1 MLPAVD
7 QACAS
12 PSSQQC
18 PRPTVPVPAQIPA
31 RQVTCCHPQGKTE
44 SITVVKLLSCFDDLV
59 AAGTASGRVAVFQL
73 VSSLPGRNK
82 QLRRFDVTGVHR
94 NSITALAWSPNGMKL
109 FSGDDRGKIVY
120 SVLDLDQGLCSSLL
134 VLEEPASIVQLDY
147 SQKVLL
153 VSTLQRSLLFYT
165 EEKSV
170 RQIGTQARK
179 STGKFG
185 ACFIPGLCKQS
196 DLTLYAS
203 RPGLRL
209 WKADVHGTVQA
220 TFILK
225 DVFAGG
231 VTPFEL
237 YPRLEPEDRG
247 GCGSTE
253 KHLGLVSCFFREG
266 WVLSWNEYS
275 IYLLDTVSQVT
286 IAGLEGSGD
295 IVSVSCTENEIFFL
309 KGDRNII
316 RISSR
321 PEGLASVV
329 RNGLEVVR
337 CPEHIPGE
345 CPEKPPGAG
354 AAETRLRGSSV
365 ASSAASEPR
374 SRSSSLTSTDSSSS
388 LLLPAPPGGPDPSKG
403 SQPTLQRFRAISSED
418 FEQELVVK
426 PIRVRRKKKKKTEG
440 GGSHAC
446 ASSLEPTP
454 CSQLPGGSP
463 QSLSTE
469 RLSVTSSVLGSS
481 VDQLS
486 TESPD
491 GESSLGG
498 GEVNGVLLENNDPD
512 TFSILEA
519 PESVP
524 DTDVL
529 GEEVDAASE
538 VPQCHLVQEPEPEPL
553 PGTLTLP
560 LLPRDGVEGG
570 DDRGLGELPGPVNAD
585 PGDGQVPYLGHDS
598 AAKASKEEDT
608 EAEGPRSPSPEPL
621 LLDSLTAPPSLLG
634 TSRAAQWPPRLGAAD
649 GAEQASKDQDSLG
662 CLRADP
668 WAAVTDHDT
677 GQKEMPTSEGGKE
690 SWGRQA
696 APLMTASAAGMREP
710 WLQPPSQDPALT
722 SSDEE
727 DIYAHGL
734 PSSSS
739 ETSVTELRAGRSL
752 QDLSQPGTD
761 DPTLLKS
768 DQFAESWMG
777 YSGPGYG
784 ILSLVV
790 SEKYVWCLDYK
801 GGLFCSALPGAG
813 LRWQKFED
821 AVQQVAVSPS
831 GALLWK
837 IEQKSNR
844 AFACGKVTIK
854 GKRHWYEALPQAV
867 FVALSDDTAWIIRTN
882 GDLYL
887 QTGLSVDRPCARAV
901 RVDCPYPLSQIAARN
916 CVVWALTEQRALLYR
931 EGVSSFCPEGEQW
944 KCDIISEKQALEPVC
959 ITLGDQHTLWA
970 LDIRGKLWFRTGV
983 VPKKPQGDDDHW
995 WQVSITDYVVFDQC
1009 SLFQTIIHAT
1019 HSVATVAQA
1028 PVEKV
1033 ADKLRMAFWSQQL
1046 QCQPSLLG
1054 VNSSGVWISSG
1065 KNEFHVAKGSLI
1077 GTYWNNVV
1085 PRGTASATKWAF
1097 VLASASPTKEG
1108 SSLWLC
1114 QSSKDLCS
1122 ISAQCV
1128 QCRPST
1134 VQLPPDAEM
1143 CAYAACQDAL
1153 WALDSLGQVF
1163 IRTLSKSCPTGMHWT
1178 KLDLSQLGAVKLTSL
1193 ACGNQHIWACDSR
1206 GGVYFR
1212 VGTQPLNPSL
1222 MLPAWITIEP
1232 PVQEG
1237 ASRPQRRPEDPGQAS
1252 TQPQLEQSRQSH
1264 VQGGDARD
1272 LLELPWREPPRPG
1285 ESRAQGDAS
1294 QNADRPGAAPRPS
1307 PSRNPP
1313 KPYCT
1318 AGLPEAESGTHKS
1331 PAAPVWTS
1339 GISKHSSGTCVN
1351 YETCSTNQPAGV
1363 TLVSIFASPDDQMLW
1378 ALDSRWN
1385 VHVRTGVTEEMPV
1398 GTSWEHVPGLQACQ
1412 LALSTR
1418 TVWARCPNGDLAR
1431 RYGITDKNPA
1441 GDYWK
1446 KIPGNAL
1453 CFTVTSSD
1461 ELWAVGPPGYLLQR
1475 LTRTF
1480 SHTHGTLRSGQ
1491 AAAPHPEDL
1500 EDEWEVI

>member
-1 MLPAVD
+1 MAM
-7 QACAS
+7 AS
-12 PSSQQC
+12 TPDPVTFREFC
-18 PRPTVPVPAQIPA
+18 PLYHLLNAIPA
-31 RQVTCCHPQGKTE
+31 KVQKGFRSLVVYLTALDTNGDYIAVGSSIGMLYLYCRHLGHMRKYNFEGKTE

-109 FSGDDRGKIVY
+109 FSGDDRGKIVC
-120 SVLDLDQGLCSSLL
+120 SFLDLDQGLCSSLL

-209 WKADVHGTVQA
+209 WKADAHGTVQA

-231 VTPFEL
+231 VPPFEL
-237 YPRLEPEDRG
+237 YPRLEPADGG

-275 IYLLDTVSQVT
+275 IYLLDTVSQAT

-321 PEGLASVV
+321 PEGLGPIARDS
-329 RNGLEVVR
+329 LELAR
-337 CPEHIPGE
+337 GPEHIPGE
-345 CPEKPPGAG
+345 CPEKPLGASTT
-354 AAETRLRGSSV
+354 ETRLRGSSV

-374 SRSSSLTSTDSSSS
+374 SRSSSLTSTDSSSN
-388 LLLPAPPGGPDPSKG
+388 LLPPAPPSTVELSQA
-403 SQPTLQRFRAISSED
+403 SQPTSQRFRAISVED
-418 FEQELVVK
+418 FEQELIVK
-426 PIRVRRKKKKKTEG
+426 PIRVRRKKKKRTEAG
-440 GGSHAC
+440 EVVTHVPAPWSQHPAP
-446 ASSLEPTP
+446 SSPAAA
-454 CSQLPGGSP
+454 PGPAPEG
-463 QSLSTE
+463 E
-469 RLSVTSSVLGSS
+469 
-481 VDQLS
+481 DAEA
-486 TESPD
+486 ESP
-491 GESSLGG
+491 ES
-498 GEVNGVLLENNDPD
+498 P
-512 TFSILEA
+512 F
-519 PESVP
+519 
-524 DTDVL
+524 
-529 GEEVDAASE
+529 
-538 VPQCHLVQEPEPEPL
+538 
-553 PGTLTLP
+553 
-560 LLPRDGVEGG
+560 
-570 DDRGLGELPGPVNAD
+570 
-585 PGDGQVPYLGHDS
+585 
-598 AAKASKEEDT
+598 
-608 EAEGPRSPSPEPL
+608 PEPL
-621 LLDSLTAPPSLLG
+621 LLDSLEGPPSL
-634 TSRAAQWPPRLGAAD
+634 SRASRAVWWPPKVM
-649 GAEQASKDQDSLG
+649 AEPASKEQDGSGHLTVD
-662 CLRADP
+662 L

-677 GQKEMPTSEGGKE
+677 GQKEMPPSEGDRE
-690 SWGRQA
+690 SEGRQVA
-696 APLMTASAAGMREP
+696 LLMTASVAGTQRPRLE
-710 WLQPPSQDPALT
+710 PPSQDPGLT

-739 ETSVTELRAGRSL
+739 ETSVTELRAGHSL

-761 DPTLLKS
+761 DPALLKS

-790 SEKYVWCLDYK
+790 SEKYIWCLDYK

-901 RVDCPYPLSQIAARN
+901 KVDCPYPLSQIAARN

-944 KCDIISEKQALEPVC
+944 KCDITSEKQALEPIC

-1019 HSVATVAQA
+1019 HSVATAAQV

-1085 PRGTASATKWAF
+1085 PRGTASSTKWAF
-1097 VLASASPTKEG
+1097 VLASAAPTKEG

-1122 ISAQCV
+1122 ISAQSV
-1128 QCRPST
+1128 HCRPST

-1222 MLPAWITIEP
+1222 MLPAWIAIEP
-1232 PVQEG
+1232 PVQ
-1237 ASRPQRRPEDPGQAS
+1237 P
-1252 TQPQLEQSRQSH
+1252 T
-1264 VQGGDARD
+1264 
-1272 LLELPWREPPRPG
+1272 
-1285 ESRAQGDAS
+1285 
-1294 QNADRPGAAPRPS
+1294 
-1307 PSRNPP
+1307 
-1313 KPYCT
+1313 
-1318 AGLPEAESGTHKS
+1318 
-1331 PAAPVWTS
+1331 
-1339 GISKHSSGTCVN
+1339 
-1351 YETCSTNQPAGV
+1351 GV
-1363 TLVSIFASPDDQMLW
+1363 TLVSVYASPNDQMLW

-1385 VHVRTGVTEEMPV
+1385 VHVRTGITEEMPV

-1446 KIPGNAL
+1446 KIPGNVL

-1480 SHTHGTLRSGQ
+1480 SHTHGTPRSGPL
-1491 AAAPHPEDL
+1491 AATHPEDL

>member
-1 MLPAVD
+1 MASVSEPVTFREFCPLYYLLNAIPTKVQKGFRSVVVYLTALDTNGDYIAVGSSIGMLYLYCRHFN
-7 QACAS
+7 QMKKYNFE
-12 PSSQQC
+12 
-18 PRPTVPVPAQIPA
+18 
-31 RQVTCCHPQGKTE
+31 GKTE
-44 SITVVKLLSCFDDLV
+44 PITVVKLLACFDDLV

-82 QLRRFDVTGVHR
+82 QLRRFDVTGIHK

-109 FSGDDRGKIVY
+109 FSGDDKGKIVY
-120 SVLDLDQGLCSSLL
+120 SSLDLDQGVCNSHL
-134 VLEEPASIVQLDY
+134 VLEEPSSIVQLDY

-170 RQIGTQARK
+170 KQIGTQPRK

-209 WKADVHGTVQA
+209 WKADIHGTVQA

-231 VTPFEL
+231 VKPFEL
-237 YPRLEPEDRG
+237 YPRLESSNRG
-247 GCGSTE
+247 SCSLPE
-253 KHLGLVSCFFREG
+253 KHLGLVSCFFQEG

-275 IYLLDTVSQVT
+275 IYLLDTVNQAT

-321 PEGLASVV
+321 PEGLASIA
-329 RNGLEVVR
+329 RDSLETSGCAEQASGQR
-337 CPEHIPGE
+337 A
-345 CPEKPPGAG
+345 EKPSVATVS
-354 AAETRLRGSSV
+354 ETRLRGSSV
-365 ASSAASEPR
+365 ASSVASEPR
-374 SRSSSLTSTDSSSS
+374 SRSSSLNSTDSGSG
-388 LLLPAPPGGPDPSKG
+388 LQAAPEPGRGGQPAS
-403 SQPTLQRFRAISSED
+403 QRFSVISSEE

-426 PIRVRRKKKKKTEG
+426 PLKVRKKRKKKSEG
-440 GGSHAC
+440 GSRSAC
-446 ASSLEPTP
+446 HSSLESTP
-454 CSQLPGGSP
+454 CCEFPGDSP
-463 QSLSTE
+463 QSLSTDL
-469 RLSVTSSVLGSS
+469 LSMTSSLGSI
-481 VDQLS
+481 VDRSS

-491 GESSLGG
+491 RESNLS
-498 GEVNGVLLENNDPD
+498 GEVNGVLQENNDPEAFSVLEVPEPAPD
-512 TFSILEA
+512 VLNEGRDSRPESPRWNHAGETEPHRGVWTSLLELREAVEGSDVTDLREEPCPADEGLNSRQSPWREQAREAGDMEPDDPQSTFSEA
-519 PESVP
+519 PFLDSPPVP
-524 DTDVL
+524 SSLSWAPQAEQRLPGTRVGEGSAEGPGKGQGFLTHVEAPGHLGSSPWHAVTDSDTGL
-529 GEEVDAASE
+529 KEMAASE
-538 VPQCHLVQEPEPEPL
+538 CDL
-553 PGTLTLP
+553 GSA
-560 LLPRDGVEGG
+560 GG
-570 DDRGLGELPGPVNAD
+570 RRTPPV
-585 PGDGQVPYLGHDS
+585 S
-598 AAKASKEEDT
+598 ALAT
-608 EAEGPRSPSPEPL
+608 R
-621 LLDSLTAPPSLLG
+621 T
-634 TSRAAQWPPRLGAAD
+634 
-649 GAEQASKDQDSLG
+649 
-662 CLRADP
+662 
-668 WAAVTDHDT
+668 
-677 GQKEMPTSEGGKE
+677 
-690 SWGRQA
+690 
-696 APLMTASAAGMREP
+696 REP
-710 WLQPPSQDPALT
+710 PVEQPSRDQVLT

-727 DIYAHGL
+727 DIYAQGL

-739 ETSVTELRAGRSL
+739 ETSVTELGGSRSL
-752 QDLSQPGTD
+752 QDLSQPGTED
-761 DPTLLKS
+761 TGLLKS

-784 ILSLVV
+784 ILSLAV
-790 SEKYVWCLDYK
+790 SEKYIWCLDYK

-901 RVDCPYPLSQIAARN
+901 KVDCPYPLSQITARN
-916 CVVWALTEQRALLYR
+916 SVVWALTEQRALLYR

-944 KCDIISEKQALEPVC
+944 KCDIVSERQALEPVC
-959 ITLGDQHTLWA
+959 ITLGDQQTLWA
-970 LDIRGKLWFRTGV
+970 LDIRGNLWFRTGIIS
-983 VPKKPQGDDDHW
+983 KKPQGDDDHW

-1019 HSVATVAQA
+1019 HSVATAAQV

-1054 VNSSGVWISSG
+1054 VNNSGVWISSG
-1065 KNEFHVAKGSLI
+1065 KNEFHVAKGNLI

-1097 VLASASPTKEG
+1097 VLASTAPTKEG

-1122 ISAQCV
+1122 VSAQNA
-1128 QCRPST
+1128 QSRPST

-1143 CAYAACQDAL
+1143 RAYAACQDAL

-1178 KLDLSQLGAVKLTSL
+1178 RLDLSQLGIFLIDQQLT
-1193 ACGNQHIWACDSR
+1193 CGSSDSR
-1206 GGVYFR
+1206 DLSKGG
-1212 VGTQPLNPSL
+1212 GCSP
-1222 MLPAWITIEP
+1222 
-1232 PVQEG
+1232 
-1237 ASRPQRRPEDPGQAS
+1237 RRS
-1252 TQPQLEQSRQSH
+1252 T
-1264 VQGGDARD
+1264 
-1272 LLELPWREPPRPG
+1272 
-1285 ESRAQGDAS
+1285 
-1294 QNADRPGAAPRPS
+1294 
-1307 PSRNPP
+1307 
-1313 KPYCT
+1313 
-1318 AGLPEAESGTHKS
+1318 
-1331 PAAPVWTS
+1331 
-1339 GISKHSSGTCVN
+1339 
-1351 YETCSTNQPAGV
+1351 
-1363 TLVSIFASPDDQMLW
+1363 
-1378 ALDSRWN
+1378 
-1385 VHVRTGVTEEMPV
+1385 
-1398 GTSWEHVPGLQACQ
+1398 
-1412 LALSTR
+1412 
-1418 TVWARCPNGDLAR
+1418 
-1431 RYGITDKNPA
+1431 
-1441 GDYWK
+1441 
-1446 KIPGNAL
+1446 
-1453 CFTVTSSD
+1453 
-1461 ELWAVGPPGYLLQR
+1461 
-1475 LTRTF
+1475 
-1480 SHTHGTLRSGQ
+1480 
-1491 AAAPHPEDL
+1491 
-1500 EDEWEVI
+1500 

>member
-1 MLPAVD
+1 MASISEPVTFREFCPLYYLLNAIPTKIQKGFRSIVVYLTALDTNGDYIAVGSSIGMLYLYCRHFNQMKKYNFEIRNSKIPTLGHIAGCLTIVLISYERRQSFHKSLDLEDNRNQIQDLFGISNLRSKSLTLYHDLAPDAFIAHENTLKAVKKY
-7 QACAS
+7 QMKG
-12 PSSQQC
+12 
-18 PRPTVPVPAQIPA
+18 R
-31 RQVTCCHPQGKTE
+31 TE
-44 SITVVKLLSCFDDLV
+44 AITEVKLLSCFDDLV

-73 VSSLPGRNK
+73 VSPLPGRNK
-82 QLRRFDVTGVHR
+82 QLRRFDVTGIHK

-109 FSGDDRGKIVY
+109 FSGDDKGKIVY
-120 SVLDLDQGLCSSLL
+120 SSLDLDQGVCNSHL
-134 VLEEPASIVQLDY
+134 VLEEPSSIVQLDY

-165 EEKSV
+165 EENSV
-170 RQIGTQARK
+170 KQIGTQPRK

-231 VTPFEL
+231 VKPFEL
-237 YPRLEPEDRG
+237 YPRLESSDRG
-247 GCGSTE
+247 SCSLPE
-253 KHLGLVSCFFREG
+253 KHLGLVSCFFQEG

-275 IYLLDTVSQVT
+275 IYLLDTINQAT

-321 PEGLASVV
+321 PEGLGSIV
-329 RNGLEVVR
+329 RHTLEMSGCTEQVR
-337 CPEHIPGE
+337 VQYV
-345 CPEKPPGAG
+345 EKPLGATVS
-354 AAETRLRGSSV
+354 ETRLRGSSV
-365 ASSAASEPR
+365 ASSMASEPR
-374 SRSSSLTSTDSSSS
+374 SRSSSLNSTDSGSG
-388 LLLPAPPGGPDPSKG
+388 LQAAPELSKG
-403 SQPTLQRFRAISSED
+403 SQPTSQRFSVISSED
-418 FEQELVVK
+418 FDQELIVK
-426 PIRVRRKKKKKTEG
+426 PLKVKKKRRKKKTEG
-440 GGSHAC
+440 GSRSTCH
-446 ASSLEPTP
+446 SSLESTP
-454 CSQLPGGSP
+454 CCEFPGDSP
-463 QSLSTE
+463 QSLNTDL
-469 RLSVTSSVLGSS
+469 LSMTSSLGSIM
-481 VDQLS
+481 DRLS

-491 GESSLGG
+491 HESNLI
-498 GEVNGVLLENNDPD
+498 GEVNGVLQGNNDPEAFSVLEVPEPVPD
-512 TFSILEA
+512 LLNKENDSRTEIPQCNQASKTKLHNGVLSSPLQAREDVEGSDVIELEEEPCPVDDGLNSRQSPCQEQASSAEAQEVGGMEPDDPQSTFSEA
-519 PESVP
+519 PF
-524 DTDVL
+524 
-529 GEEVDAASE
+529 
-538 VPQCHLVQEPEPEPL
+538 
-553 PGTLTLP
+553 
-560 LLPRDGVEGG
+560 
-570 DDRGLGELPGPVNAD
+570 
-585 PGDGQVPYLGHDS
+585 
-598 AAKASKEEDT
+598 
-608 EAEGPRSPSPEPL
+608 
-621 LLDSLTAPPSLLG
+621 LDSLPVPSSLSWAPSAEQWLLG
-634 TSRAAQWPPRLGAAD
+634 T
-649 GAEQASKDQDSLG
+649 
-662 CLRADP
+662 RADEGSP
-668 WAAVTDHDT
+668 EELSEEQGFLTHTDAPDHLGSNLWHAVTDDDT
-677 GQKEMPTSEGGKE
+677 GQKAMATSECDLGDVGGRPTPPV
-690 SWGRQA
+690 STLA
-696 APLMTASAAGMREP
+696 ASTHEHPLE
-710 WLQPPSQDPALT
+710 QPSRDQVLT
-722 SSDEE
+722 SSDDE

-734 PSSSS
+734 PSSCS
-739 ETSVTELRAGRSL
+739 ETSVTELGGSRSL

-761 DPTLLKS
+761 DTGLLKS

-790 SEKYVWCLDYK
+790 SEKYIWCLDYK

-854 GKRHWYEALPQAV
+854 GRRHWYEALPQAV

-901 RVDCPYPLSQIAARN
+901 KVDCPYPLSQVTARN
-916 CVVWALTEQRALLYR
+916 SVVWALTEQRALLYR

-944 KCDIISEKQALEPVC
+944 KCDIVSERQALEPVC
-959 ITLGDQHTLWA
+959 ITLGDQQTLWA
-970 LDIRGKLWFRTGV
+970 LDIRGNLWFRTGIV
-983 VPKKPQGDDDHW
+983 SKKPQGDDDHW

-1019 HSVATVAQA
+1019 HSVATAAQV

-1054 VNSSGVWISSG
+1054 VNNSGVWISSG
-1065 KNEFHVAKGSLI
+1065 KNEFHVAKGSLV

-1097 VLASASPTKEG
+1097 VLASTAPTKEG

-1114 QSSKDLCS
+1114 QSSKDLYS
-1122 ISAQCV
+1122 VSAQNA
-1128 QCRPST
+1128 QSRPST

-1143 CAYAACQDAL
+1143 RAYAACQDAL

-1178 KLDLSQLGAVKLTSL
+1178 RLDLSQLGAIKLMSL

-1222 MLPAWITIEP
+1222 MLPAWIMIEP
-1232 PVQEG
+1232 PVQ
-1237 ASRPQRRPEDPGQAS
+1237 
-1252 TQPQLEQSRQSH
+1252 
-1264 VQGGDARD
+1264 
-1272 LLELPWREPPRPG
+1272 
-1285 ESRAQGDAS
+1285 
-1294 QNADRPGAAPRPS
+1294 
-1307 PSRNPP
+1307 
-1313 KPYCT
+1313 
-1318 AGLPEAESGTHKS
+1318 
-1331 PAAPVWTS
+1331 
-1339 GISKHSSGTCVN
+1339 
-1351 YETCSTNQPAGV
+1351 
-1363 TLVSIFASPDDQMLW
+1363 
-1378 ALDSRWN
+1378 
-1385 VHVRTGVTEEMPV
+1385 
-1398 GTSWEHVPGLQACQ
+1398 
-1412 LALSTR
+1412 
-1418 TVWARCPNGDLAR
+1418 
-1431 RYGITDKNPA
+1431 
-1441 GDYWK
+1441 
-1446 KIPGNAL
+1446 
-1453 CFTVTSSD
+1453 
-1461 ELWAVGPPGYLLQR
+1461 
-1475 LTRTF
+1475 
-1480 SHTHGTLRSGQ
+1480 
-1491 AAAPHPEDL
+1491 
-1500 EDEWEVI
+1500 

>member
-1 MLPAVD
+1 MASISEPVTFREFCPLYYLLNAIPTKIQKGFRSMMVYLTALDTNGDYIAVGSSIGMLYLY
-7 QACAS
+7 C
-12 PSSQQC
+12 
-18 PRPTVPVPAQIPA
+18 RHFN
-31 RQVTCCHPQGKTE
+31 RMRKYNFEGRTE
-44 SITVVKLLSCFDDLV
+44 PITAVKLLSCFDDLV

-82 QLRRFDVTGVHR
+82 QLRRFDVAGIHK

-109 FSGDDRGKIVY
+109 FSGDDKGKIVY
-120 SVLDLDQGLCSSLL
+120 SSLDLDQGICNSHL
-134 VLEEPASIVQLDY
+134 VLEEPSSIVQLDY
-147 SQKVLL
+147 SHKVLL

-170 RQIGTQARK
+170 KQIGTQPRK

-231 VTPFEL
+231 VKPFEL
-237 YPRLEPEDRG
+237 YPRLESSDRG
-247 GCGSTE
+247 GCTLPE
-253 KHLGLVSCFFREG
+253 KHLGLVSCFFQEG

-275 IYLLDTVSQVT
+275 IYLLDTINQAT
-286 IAGLEGSGD
+286 IAGLEGAGD

-321 PEGLASVV
+321 PEGLTSIV
-329 RNGLEVVR
+329 RDGLEMSGCSQQVHMQHV
-337 CPEHIPGE
+337 
-345 CPEKPPGAG
+345 EKPPGATVP
-354 AAETRLRGSSV
+354 ETRLRGSSV
-365 ASSAASEPR
+365 TSSVPSEPR
-374 SRSSSLTSTDSSSS
+374 SRSSSLNSTDSSSG
-388 LLLPAPPGGPDPSKG
+388 LLLPGLQAAPESGKGGQPS
-403 SQPTLQRFRAISSED
+403 SQRFSVISSED
-418 FEQELVVK
+418 FDQELVVK
-426 PIRVRRKKKKKTEG
+426 PIRVKKKKKKKTEG
-440 GGSHAC
+440 GSRSTCH
-446 ASSLEPTP
+446 SSLESTP
-454 CSQLPGGSP
+454 CSEFPGDSP
-463 QSLSTE
+463 QSLNADL
-469 RLSVTSSVLGSS
+469 LSMSSGVLGSS
-481 VDQLS
+481 VDHLS

-491 GESSLGG
+491 QESNLS
-498 GEVNGVLLENNDPD
+498 GEVNGILQENTDPE
-512 TFSILEA
+512 TFSVLA
-519 PESVP
+519 VP
-524 DTDVL
+524 DSAPVL
-529 GEEVDAASE
+529 VDEKNEIRTEILHCSHA
-538 VPQCHLVQEPEPEPL
+538 HGLEPL
-553 PGTLTLP
+553 GGMLSLP
-560 LLPRDGVEGG
+560 LLPRGDVEGDVTELEEEPRPADGGPNGKQLLFQEQEHSAEAQDGEGVESSNPQSTFS
-570 DDRGLGELPGPVNAD
+570 E
-585 PGDGQVPYLGHDS
+585 
-598 AAKASKEEDT
+598 AS
-608 EAEGPRSPSPEPL
+608 
-621 LLDSLTAPPSLLG
+621 LLDSSLTWVPAAEHEQWLPGTRTDEGSAEEPSKEQDILTTVGAPDHIGSN
-634 TSRAAQWPPRLGAAD
+634 
-649 GAEQASKDQDSLG
+649 
-662 CLRADP
+662 P
-668 WAAVTDHDT
+668 WHTVTDSDR
-677 GQKEMPTSEGGKE
+677 GQEEISTCECDLGGMGGQLTPI
-690 SWGRQA
+690 SALA
-696 APLMTASAAGMREP
+696 ACTHEP
-710 WLQPPSQDPALT
+710 WLEYTSRDQALT

-734 PSSSS
+734 PSSAS
-739 ETSVTELRAGRSL
+739 ETSMTEIGASQSL
-752 QDLSQPGTD
+752 QDLGQPGAD
-761 DPTLLKS
+761 DMGLLKS

-784 ILSLVV
+784 ILSLAV
-790 SEKYVWCLDYK
+790 SEKYIWCLDYK
-801 GGLFCSALPGAG
+801 GGLFCSALPSAG

-867 FVALSDDTAWIIRTN
+867 FVALSDDTAWIIRTS

-901 RVDCPYPLSQIAARN
+901 KVDCPYPLSQITARN
-916 CVVWALTEQRALLYR
+916 SVVWALTEQRALLYR

-944 KCDIISEKQALEPVC
+944 KCDIISERQALEPVC
-959 ITLGDQHTLWA
+959 ITLGDQQTLWA
-970 LDIRGKLWFRTGV
+970 LDIHGNLWFRTGIIS
-983 VPKKPQGDDDHW
+983 KKPQGDDDHW

-1019 HSVATVAQA
+1019 HSVATAAHA

-1054 VNSSGVWISSG
+1054 VNNSGVWISSG

-1097 VLASASPTKEG
+1097 VLASAAPTKEG
-1108 SSLWLC
+1108 SSLWLG

-1122 ISAQCV
+1122 ISAQSA
-1128 QCRPST
+1128 QSRPST
-1134 VQLPPDAEM
+1134 VQLPPDTEM
-1143 CAYAACQDAL
+1143 RAYAACQDAL
-1153 WALDSLGQVF
+1153 WALDNFGQVF

-1178 KLDLSQLGAVKLTSL
+1178 RLDLSQLGAIKLTSL
-1193 ACGNQHIWACDSR
+1193 ACGNQHIWACDSK

-1222 MLPAWITIEP
+1222 MLPAWIMIEP
-1232 PVQEG
+1232 PV
-1237 ASRPQRRPEDPGQAS
+1237 
-1252 TQPQLEQSRQSH
+1252 
-1264 VQGGDARD
+1264 
-1272 LLELPWREPPRPG
+1272 
-1285 ESRAQGDAS
+1285 
-1294 QNADRPGAAPRPS
+1294 
-1307 PSRNPP
+1307 
-1313 KPYCT
+1313 
-1318 AGLPEAESGTHKS
+1318 
-1331 PAAPVWTS
+1331 
-1339 GISKHSSGTCVN
+1339 
-1351 YETCSTNQPAGV
+1351 QPAGV
-1363 TLVSIFASPDDQMLW
+1363 TLVSVHSSPNDQMLW

-1385 VHVRTGVTEEMPV
+1385 VHVRVGITEEMPV
-1398 GTSWEHVPGLQACQ
+1398 GTDWEHVPGLQACQ

-1446 KIPGNAL
+1446 KIPGNVS
-1453 CFTVTSSD
+1453 CFTVTTSD

-1475 LTRTF
+1475 LTKTF
-1480 SHTHGTLRSGQ
+1480 SHSHVTQKNSQ
-1491 AAAPHPEDL
+1491 AASPHPEDL

>member
-1 MLPAVD
+1 MAM
-7 QACAS
+7 AS
-12 PSSQQC
+12 TPNPVTFREFC
-18 PRPTVPVPAQIPA
+18 PLYHLLNAIPA
-31 RQVTCCHPQGKTE
+31 KVQKGFRSLVVYLTALDTNGDYIAVGSSIGMLYLYCRHLGHMRKYNFEGKTE

-109 FSGDDRGKIVY
+109 FSGDDRGKIVC
-120 SVLDLDQGLCSSLL
+120 SFLDLDQGLCSSLL

-209 WKADVHGTVQA
+209 WKADAHGTVQA

-231 VTPFEL
+231 VPPFEL
-237 YPRLEPEDRG
+237 YPRLEPADGG

-275 IYLLDTVSQVT
+275 IYLLDTVSQAT

-321 PEGLASVV
+321 PEGLGPIARDS
-329 RNGLEVVR
+329 LELAR
-337 CPEHIPGE
+337 GPEHIPGE
-345 CPEKPPGAG
+345 CPEKPLGASTT
-354 AAETRLRGSSV
+354 ETRLRGSSV

-374 SRSSSLTSTDSSSS
+374 SRSSSLTSTDSSSN
-388 LLLPAPPGGPDPSKG
+388 LLPPAPPSTVELSQA
-403 SQPTLQRFRAISSED
+403 SQPTSQRFRAISVED
-418 FEQELVVK
+418 FEQELIVK
-426 PIRVRRKKKKKTEG
+426 PIRVRRKKKKRTAG
-440 GGSHAC
+440 GGGHSC

-454 CSQLPGGSP
+454 CSEFPGGSP
-463 QSLSTE
+463 RSLSTE
-469 RLSVTSSVLGSS
+469 RLSVASSILGSS

-486 TESPD
+486 IESPD

-498 GEVNGVLLENNDPD
+498 SEVSDVLLENHDPE

-519 PESVP
+519 PGSAPNALNEEADAVP
-524 DTDVL
+524 
-529 GEEVDAASE
+529 E
-538 VPQCHLVQEPEPEPL
+538 VPQCHLEGELELL
-553 PGTLTLP
+553 PRALTLP
-560 LLPRDGVEGG
+560 LLPRESLEGDNDGGHEEQ
-570 DDRGLGELPGPVNAD
+570 LSPVKAD
-585 PGDGQVPYLGHDS
+585 IYHRWVPCPSQDS
-598 AAKASKEEDT
+598 SAKAPEGEDA
-608 EAEGPRSPSPEPL
+608 EAESPESPFPEPL
-621 LLDSLTAPPSLLG
+621 LLDSLEGPPSL
-634 TSRAAQWPPRLGAAD
+634 SRASRAVWWPPKVM
-649 GAEQASKDQDSLG
+649 AEPASKEQDGSGHLTVD
-662 CLRADP
+662 L

-677 GQKEMPTSEGGKE
+677 GQKEMPPSEGDRE
-690 SWGRQA
+690 SEGRQVA
-696 APLMTASAAGMREP
+696 LLMTASVAGTQRPRLE
-710 WLQPPSQDPALT
+710 PPSQDPGLT

-739 ETSVTELRAGRSL
+739 ETSVTELRAGHSL

-761 DPTLLKS
+761 DPALLKS

-790 SEKYVWCLDYK
+790 SEKYIWCLDYK
-801 GGLFCSALPGAG
+801 GGLFCSALPGAR

-901 RVDCPYPLSQIAARN
+901 KVDCPYPLSQIAARN

-944 KCDIISEKQALEPVC
+944 KCDITSEKQALEPIC

-1019 HSVATVAQA
+1019 HSVATAAQV

-1085 PRGTASATKWAF
+1085 PRGTASSTKWAF
-1097 VLASASPTKEG
+1097 VLASAAPTKEG

-1122 ISAQCV
+1122 ISAQSV
-1128 QCRPST
+1128 HCRPST

-1222 MLPAWITIEP
+1222 MLPAWIAIEP
-1232 PVQEG
+1232 PVQ
-1237 ASRPQRRPEDPGQAS
+1237 P
-1252 TQPQLEQSRQSH
+1252 T
-1264 VQGGDARD
+1264 
-1272 LLELPWREPPRPG
+1272 
-1285 ESRAQGDAS
+1285 
-1294 QNADRPGAAPRPS
+1294 
-1307 PSRNPP
+1307 
-1313 KPYCT
+1313 
-1318 AGLPEAESGTHKS
+1318 
-1331 PAAPVWTS
+1331 
-1339 GISKHSSGTCVN
+1339 
-1351 YETCSTNQPAGV
+1351 GV
-1363 TLVSIFASPDDQMLW
+1363 TLVSVYASPNDQMLW
-1378 ALDSRWN
+1378 VLDSRWN
-1385 VHVRTGVTEEMPV
+1385 VHVRTGITEEMPV

-1446 KIPGNAL
+1446 KIPGNVL

-1480 SHTHGTLRSGQ
+1480 SHTHGTPRSGPL
-1491 AAAPHPEDL
+1491 AATHPEDL

>member
-1 MLPAVD
+1 MASASEPMIFREFCPLYSLLNAIPTKIQKGFRSLLVYLTALDTNGDYIAVGSSIGMLYLYCRHLN
-7 QACAS
+7 QM
-12 PSSQQC
+12 
-18 PRPTVPVPAQIPA
+18 RKYNFEG
-31 RQVTCCHPQGKTE
+31 RTE
-44 SITVVKLLSCFDDLV
+44 AITAVKLLSCFDDLV
-59 AAGTASGRVAVFQL
+59 AAGTAAGRVAIFQL
-73 VSSLPGRNK
+73 VSSLPGRNR
-82 QLRRFDVTGVHR
+82 QLRRFDVTGIHK

-109 FSGDDRGKIVY
+109 FSGDDKGKIVY
-120 SVLDLDQGLCSSLL
+120 SSLDLDQGVCNSHL
-134 VLEEPASIVQLDY
+134 VLEEPSSIVQLDY
-147 SQKVLL
+147 SHKVLL

-170 RQIGTQARK
+170 QQIGTQPRK
-179 STGKFG
+179 STGRFG
-185 ACFIPGLCKQS
+185 ACFVPGLCKQS

-231 VTPFEL
+231 IQPFEL
-237 YPRLEPEDRG
+237 YPRVEPPHGG
-247 GCGSTE
+247 GCSLSE
-253 KHLGLVSCFFREG
+253 RQLGLVSCFFQDG

-275 IYLLDTVSQVT
+275 IYLLDTINQAT

-321 PEGLASVV
+321 PEGLASIV
-329 RNGLEVVR
+329 RNGLDPLGCSERAQGQQV
-337 CPEHIPGE
+337 
-345 CPEKPPGAG
+345 EKPAE
-354 AAETRLRGSSV
+354 AAASETRLRGASVASSA

-374 SRSSSLTSTDSSSS
+374 SRSSSLHSTDSGSG
-388 LLLPAPPGGPDPSKG
+388 LPVAPELGKAG
-403 SQPTLQRFRAISSED
+403 QPCSQRFSILSSED
-418 FEQELVVK
+418 FDQELVVK
-426 PIRVRRKKKKKTEG
+426 PVKVKRKKKKKAEG
-440 GGSHAC
+440 GSGSAC
-446 ASSLEPTP
+446 HSSLESTP
-454 CSQLPGGSP
+454 CSEWPGDIDLSSRSPSMQGSGGDP
-463 QSLSTE
+463 
-469 RLSVTSSVLGSS
+469 
-481 VDQLS
+481 LS
-486 TESPD
+486 TESPER
-491 GESSLGG
+491 ESGLRAEGNRILVDSR
-498 GEVNGVLLENNDPD
+498 DPE
-512 TFSILEA
+512 TFSIVEVAESAPKFLDEECGVGAQVPGSHCARAMEALSGGLGLHLLSMEDGTAEDVAGLREEPSPVEDRPSGGQSPLREQDGSAEALECPEAYDLQGLLAEA
-519 PESVP
+519 PLLEPPLTPSSLLWGPGAEQGQPVSGVDEGDP
-524 DTDVL
+524 EEHSL
-529 GEEVDAASE
+529 GQDMLSGAGALRHLGADPWQAATE
-538 VPQCHLVQEPEPEPL
+538 DNTGQRAETPTAVC
-553 PGTLTLP
+553 
-560 LLPRDGVEGG
+560 
-570 DDRGLGELPGPVNAD
+570 D
-585 PGDGQVPYLGHDS
+585 PGDSSG
-598 AAKASKEEDT
+598 
-608 EAEGPRSPSPEPL
+608 L
-621 LLDSLTAPPSLLG
+621 LAP
-634 TSRAAQWPPRLGAAD
+634 
-649 GAEQASKDQDSLG
+649 
-662 CLRADP
+662 
-668 WAAVTDHDT
+668 V
-677 GQKEMPTSEGGKE
+677 
-690 SWGRQA
+690 
-696 APLMTASAAGMREP
+696 APALVASARQP
-710 WLQPPSQDPALT
+710 WLEPPSQDATLM

-739 ETSVTELRAGRSL
+739 EASVAELAAARSL
-752 QDLSQPGTD
+752 QDLSQPGGD
-761 DPTLLKS
+761 DAGLVTS

-784 ILSLVV
+784 ILSLAV
-790 SEKYVWCLDYK
+790 SEKYIWCLDYK

-831 GALLWK
+831 GTLLWK

-867 FVALSDDTAWIIRTN
+867 FVALSDDTAWVIRTN

-901 RVDCPYPLSQIAARN
+901 KVECPYPLAQVAARSS
-916 CVVWALTEQRALLYR
+916 VVWALTEQRALLYR

-944 KCDIISEKQALEPVC
+944 TFDIVSERQALEPVC
-959 ITLGDQHTLWA
+959 ITLGDQQTLWA
-970 LDIRGKLWFRTGV
+970 LDTHGKLWFRTGV
-983 VPKKPQGDDDHW
+983 TPKKPQGDDDHW
-995 WQVSITDYVVFDQC
+995 WQVSITDYAVFDQS

-1065 KNEFHVAKGSLI
+1065 KNEFHVAKGSLL
-1077 GTYWNNVV
+1077 GTYWQSVV
-1085 PRGTASATKWAF
+1085 PRGTASATKWAS
-1097 VLASASPTKEG
+1097 VWASAAPTQEG

-1122 ISAQCV
+1122 VSAQSA
-1128 QCRPST
+1128 QDRPST

-1143 CAYAACQDAL
+1143 KAYSACQDAL

-1178 KLDLSQLGAVKLTSL
+1178 QLDLSQLGTVKLTSL
-1193 ACGNQHIWACDSR
+1193 ACGNQHVWACDSQ

-1222 MLPAWITIEP
+1222 MLPAWISIEP
-1232 PVQEG
+1232 PVQ
-1237 ASRPQRRPEDPGQAS
+1237 
-1252 TQPQLEQSRQSH
+1252 
-1264 VQGGDARD
+1264 
-1272 LLELPWREPPRPG
+1272 
-1285 ESRAQGDAS
+1285 
-1294 QNADRPGAAPRPS
+1294 
-1307 PSRNPP
+1307 
-1313 KPYCT
+1313 
-1318 AGLPEAESGTHKS
+1318 
-1331 PAAPVWTS
+1331 
-1339 GISKHSSGTCVN
+1339 
-1351 YETCSTNQPAGV
+1351 PAGA
-1363 TLVSIFASPDDQMLW
+1363 TLLSVHCSPNDQMLW
-1378 ALDSRWN
+1378 ALDSRGN
-1385 VHVRTGVTEEMPV
+1385 VHVRVGITEEMPV
-1398 GTSWEHVPGLQACQ
+1398 GTDWDHVPGLQACQ

-1446 KIPGNAL
+1446 KIPGCASW
-1453 CFTVTSSD
+1453 FTVTSSD

-1475 LTRTF
+1475 LTKAF
-1480 SHTHGTLRSGQ
+1480 SHSRSTLKSGQ
-1491 AAAPHPEDL
+1491 ATTPHLEEL

>member
-1 MLPAVD
+1 MASISEPVTFREFCPLYYLLNAIPTKIQKGFRSIMVYLTALDTNQDYIAVGSSIGMLYLY
-7 QACAS
+7 CRHL
-12 PSSQQC
+12 SQMKKYNFE
-18 PRPTVPVPAQIPA
+18 
-31 RQVTCCHPQGKTE
+31 GKTE

-82 QLRRFDVTGVHR
+82 QLRRFDVTGIHK

-109 FSGDDRGKIVY
+109 FSGDDKGKIVY
-120 SVLDLDQGLCSSLL
+120 SSLDLDQGTCNSQL
-134 VLEEPASIVQLDY
+134 VLEEPSSIVQLDY

-153 VSTLQRSLLFYT
+153 ISTLQRSLLFYT

-231 VTPFEL
+231 VAPFEL
-237 YPRLEPEDRG
+237 YPRLESSDRG
-247 GCGSTE
+247 SYSSPE

-275 IYLLDTVSQVT
+275 IYLLDTVNQATV
-286 IAGLEGSGD
+286 AGLEGSGD

-321 PEGLASVV
+321 PEGLASIV
-329 RNGLEVVR
+329 RDGLEISG
-337 CPEHIPGE
+337 CSEHAHMQHL
-345 CPEKPPGAG
+345 EKPLGAT
-354 AAETRLRGSSV
+354 ASQTRLRGSSV
-365 ASSAASEPR
+365 ASSVASEPR
-374 SRSSSLTSTDSSSS
+374 SRSSSLNSTDSSFG
-388 LLLPAPPGGPDPSKG
+388 LLAPGGQVVPESGKGNQPS
-403 SQPTLQRFRAISSED
+403 SQRFSVISSED
-418 FEQELVVK
+418 FEQELIVK
-426 PIRVRRKKKKKTEG
+426 PIKVKKKKKKKRTEG
-440 GGSHAC
+440 GSRNAC
-446 ASSLEPTP
+446 HSSLESTP
-454 CSQLPGGSP
+454 CSECPGDSPLSLNTDQL
-463 QSLSTE
+463 SL
-469 RLSVTSSVLGSS
+469 TSSVLGSS

-491 GESSLGG
+491 QESSLSA
-498 GEVNGVLLENNDPD
+498 EVNTILQGSTDPEA
-512 TFSILEA
+512 FSILEV
-519 PESVP
+519 PESAP
-524 DTDVL
+524 DVL
-529 GEEVDAASE
+529 GEENDFRTEIPPCNSAQE
-538 VPQCHLVQEPEPEPL
+538 THLLNGVL
-553 PGTLTLP
+553 DLP
-560 LLPRDGVEGG
+560 LLPREDVEDGEITGLKAEPVPVEDALKHEETPSREQGSVVEA
-570 DDRGLGELPGPVNAD
+570 LELQD
-585 PGDGQVPYLGHDS
+585 M
-598 AAKASKEEDT
+598 
-608 EAEGPRSPSPEPL
+608 EAEAPHGTSEAP
-621 LLDSLTAPPSLLG
+621 LLDSPVLHSIPCWVLSAEQWLPGTRADEDYTVEASGKEDSLTH
-634 TSRAAQWPPRLGAAD
+634 LGAP
-649 GAEQASKDQDSLG
+649 GSLG
-662 CLRADP
+662 SHP
-668 WAAVTDHDT
+668 WRVVTDDDT
-677 GQKEMPTSEGGKE
+677 GQKVTPASECDMWRVGG
-690 SWGRQA
+690 QLT
-696 APLMTASAAGMREP
+696 PLVPALVASTHEP
-710 WLQPPSQDPALT
+710 SRDQALT

-739 ETSVTELRAGRSL
+739 ETSVTELRASHSL
-752 QDLSQPGTD
+752 QDLSRPGAD
-761 DPTLLKS
+761 DATLLKL

-784 ILSLVV
+784 ILSLAV
-790 SEKYVWCLDYK
+790 SEKYIWCLDYK
-801 GGLFCSALPGAG
+801 GSLFCSALPGAG

-901 RVDCPYPLSQIAARN
+901 KVDCPYPLSQITARN
-916 CVVWALTEQRALLYR
+916 SVVWALTEQRALLYR

-944 KCDIISEKQALEPVC
+944 KCDIVSEKQALEPVC

-983 VPKKPQGDDDHW
+983 VPKKPQGDDSHW

-1009 SLFQTIIHAT
+1009 SLFQTIIQAT
-1019 HSVATVAQA
+1019 HSVATAAQA

-1033 ADKLRMAFWSQQL
+1033 ADKLRLAFWSQQL

-1054 VNSSGVWISSG
+1054 VNHSGVWICAG

-1077 GTYWNNVV
+1077 G
-1085 PRGTASATKWAF
+1085 A
-1097 VLASASPTKEG
+1097 
-1108 SSLWLC
+1108 
-1114 QSSKDLCS
+1114 
-1122 ISAQCV
+1122 I
-1128 QCRPST
+1128 
-1134 VQLPPDAEM
+1134 
-1143 CAYAACQDAL
+1143 
-1153 WALDSLGQVF
+1153 
-1163 IRTLSKSCPTGMHWT
+1163 
-1178 KLDLSQLGAVKLTSL
+1178 KLTSL
-1193 ACGNQHIWACDSR
+1193 ACGSQHIWACDSR

-1222 MLPAWITIEP
+1222 MLPAWIMIEP
-1232 PVQEG
+1232 PV
-1237 ASRPQRRPEDPGQAS
+1237 
-1252 TQPQLEQSRQSH
+1252 
-1264 VQGGDARD
+1264 
-1272 LLELPWREPPRPG
+1272 
-1285 ESRAQGDAS
+1285 
-1294 QNADRPGAAPRPS
+1294 
-1307 PSRNPP
+1307 
-1313 KPYCT
+1313 
-1318 AGLPEAESGTHKS
+1318 
-1331 PAAPVWTS
+1331 
-1339 GISKHSSGTCVN
+1339 
-1351 YETCSTNQPAGV
+1351 QPAGV
-1363 TLVSIFASPDDQMLW
+1363 TLVSIHSSPNDQMLW

-1385 VHVRTGVTEEMPV
+1385 VHVRTGITEEMPV
-1398 GTSWEHVPGLQACQ
+1398 GTDWEHVPGLQACQ

-1418 TVWARCPNGDLAR
+1418 TVWARCPDGDLAR

-1446 KIPGNAL
+1446 KIPGNAT
-1453 CFTVTSSD
+1453 CFTVTASD

-1475 LTRTF
+1475 LTKTF
-1480 SHTHGTLRSGQ
+1480 SRSHGTQKNSQ
-1491 AAAPHPEDL
+1491 VATTHPEDL

>member
-1 MLPAVD
+1 MASISEPVTFREFCPLYYLLNAIPTKIQKGFRSIVVYLTALDTNGDYIAVGSSIGMLYLYCRHLN
-7 QACAS
+7 QM
-12 PSSQQC
+12 
-18 PRPTVPVPAQIPA
+18 RKYNFE
-31 RQVTCCHPQGKTE
+31 GKTE

-82 QLRRFDVTGVHR
+82 QLRRFDVTGIHK

-109 FSGDDRGKIVY
+109 FSGDDKGKIVY
-120 SVLDLDQGLCSSLL
+120 SSLDLDQGLCNSQL
-134 VLEEPASIVQLDY
+134 VLEEPSSIVQLDY

-170 RQIGTQARK
+170 RQIGTQPRK

-225 DVFAGG
+225 DAFAGG
-231 VTPFEL
+231 VKPFEL
-237 YPRLEPEDRG
+237 HPRLESPNRGSCSLPER
-247 GCGSTE
+247 
-253 KHLGLVSCFFREG
+253 HLGLVSCFFQEG

-275 IYLLDTVSQVT
+275 IYLLDTVNQAT

-321 PEGLASVV
+321 PEGLTSIE
-329 RNGLEVVR
+329 G
-337 CPEHIPGE
+337 G
-345 CPEKPPGAG
+345 
-354 AAETRLRGSSV
+354 
-365 ASSAASEPR
+365 
-374 SRSSSLTSTDSSSS
+374 SRSTC
-388 LLLPAPPGGPDPSKG
+388 
-403 SQPTLQRFRAISSED
+403 
-418 FEQELVVK
+418 
-426 PIRVRRKKKKKTEG
+426 
-440 GGSHAC
+440 H
-446 ASSLEPTP
+446 SSLESTP
-454 CSQLPGGSP
+454 CSEFPGDSP
-463 QSLSTE
+463 QSLNTDL
-469 RLSVTSSVLGSS
+469 LSMTSSVLGSS
-481 VDQLS
+481 MDQLS
-486 TESPD
+486 AESPD
-491 GESSLGG
+491 LESGFS
-498 GEVNGVLLENNDPD
+498 GEVNGVPQENTDPETFNVLEVPG
-512 TFSILEA
+512 
-519 PESVP
+519 SVP
-524 DTDVL
+524 DSLAVEDDIRAEMPHCHYAYGQELLNGVREAVRGSDVTGL
-529 GEEVDAASE
+529 EDEPCPADDGPYSTQIPFQEQDSSLRVQDGEDVQPIGPQSTFCEAPLLNSLT
-538 VPQCHLVQEPEPEPL
+538 VPSSLSLAPSAGQWL
-553 PGTLTLP
+553 PGTGADEGSPVEPSQEQDVLTSMEASGHLSTN
-560 LLPRDGVEGG
+560 LWHAGT
-570 DDRGLGELPGPVNAD
+570 DDD
-585 PGDGQVPYLGHDS
+585 I
-598 AAKASKEEDT
+598 
-608 EAEGPRSPSPEPL
+608 
-621 LLDSLTAPPSLLG
+621 
-634 TSRAAQWPPRLGAAD
+634 
-649 GAEQASKDQDSLG
+649 
-662 CLRADP
+662 
-668 WAAVTDHDT
+668 
-677 GQKEMPTSEGGKE
+677 GQKETPISERDLGSVGGQLTPV
-690 SWGRQA
+690 SALA
-696 APLMTASAAGMREP
+696 ASTPKP
-710 WLQPPSQDPALT
+710 WLEQPPRDQALT

-739 ETSVTELRAGRSL
+739 ETSVTELGPSRSQ
-752 QDLSQPGTD
+752 QDLSRLGAD
-761 DPTLLKS
+761 DAGLLKP

-790 SEKYVWCLDYK
+790 SEKYIWCLDYK

-867 FVALSDDTAWIIRTN
+867 FVALSDDTAWIIRTS

-901 RVDCPYPLSQIAARN
+901 KVDCPYPLSQITARN
-916 CVVWALTEQRALLYR
+916 NVVWALTEQRALLYR

-944 KCDIISEKQALEPVC
+944 KCDIISERQALEPVC
-959 ITLGDQHTLWA
+959 ITLGDQQTLWA
-970 LDIRGKLWFRTGV
+970 LDIHGNLWFRTGIV
-983 VPKKPQGDDDHW
+983 SKTPQGDDDHW

-1019 HSVATVAQA
+1019 HSVATAAQA

-1054 VNSSGVWISSG
+1054 VNNSGVWISSG

-1077 GTYWNNVV
+1077 GTYWNHVV

-1097 VLASASPTKEG
+1097 VLASAAPTKEG
-1108 SSLWLC
+1108 SFLWLC

-1122 ISAQCV
+1122 VSAQSA
-1128 QCRPST
+1128 QSRPST

-1143 CAYAACQDAL
+1143 RAYAACQDAL

-1178 KLDLSQLGAVKLTSL
+1178 RLDLSQLGAVKLTSL

-1222 MLPAWITIEP
+1222 MLPAWIMIEP
-1232 PVQEG
+1232 PVQ
-1237 ASRPQRRPEDPGQAS
+1237 
-1252 TQPQLEQSRQSH
+1252 
-1264 VQGGDARD
+1264 
-1272 LLELPWREPPRPG
+1272 
-1285 ESRAQGDAS
+1285 
-1294 QNADRPGAAPRPS
+1294 
-1307 PSRNPP
+1307 
-1313 KPYCT
+1313 
-1318 AGLPEAESGTHKS
+1318 
-1331 PAAPVWTS
+1331 
-1339 GISKHSSGTCVN
+1339 
-1351 YETCSTNQPAGV
+1351 PAGV
-1363 TLVSIFASPDDQMLW
+1363 NLVSVHSSPNDQMLW
-1378 ALDSRWN
+1378 VLDSRWN
-1385 VHVRTGVTEEMPV
+1385 VHVRTGITEEMPV
-1398 GTSWEHVPGLQACQ
+1398 GTAWEQVPGLQACQ

-1446 KIPGNAL
+1446 KIPGSVA
-1453 CFTVTSSD
+1453 CCTVTASD
-1461 ELWAVGPPGYLLQR
+1461 ELWAVGPPGYLLRR
-1475 LTRTF
+1475 LTKTF
-1480 SHTHGTLRSGQ
+1480 SHSHGTQKSSQ
-1491 AAAPHPEDL
+1491 AAMPHPEDL

>member
-1 MLPAVD
+1 MASVSESVTFREFCPLYYLLNAIPTKIQKGFRSIVVYLTALDANGDYIAVGSSIGMLYLYCRHLN
-7 QACAS
+7 QMKKYNFE
-12 PSSQQC
+12 
-18 PRPTVPVPAQIPA
+18 
-31 RQVTCCHPQGKTE
+31 GKME

-73 VSSLPGRNK
+73 VSSLPGRNR
-82 QLRRFDVTGVHR
+82 QLRRFDVTGIHK

-109 FSGDDRGKIVY
+109 FSGDDKGKIVY
-120 SVLDLDQGLCSSLL
+120 SSLDLDQGICHSHL

-170 RQIGTQARK
+170 KQIGTQPRK

-209 WKADVHGTVQA
+209 WKADIHGTVQA

-231 VTPFEL
+231 VKPFEL
-237 YPRLEPEDRG
+237 YPRLESSDRG
-247 GCGSTE
+247 SCSSPE
-253 KHLGLVSCFFREG
+253 KHLGLVSCFFQEG

-275 IYLLDTVSQVT
+275 IYLLDTVNQAT

-321 PEGLASVV
+321 PEGLASIV
-329 RNGLEVVR
+329 RDGLEPSG
-337 CPEHIPGE
+337 CPEQVQGQRA
-345 CPEKPPGAG
+345 EKPPGATPS
-354 AAETRLRGSSV
+354 ETRLRGSSV
-365 ASSAASEPR
+365 ASEPR
-374 SRSSSLTSTDSSSS
+374 SRSSSLNSTDSSSG
-388 LLLPAPPGGPDPSKG
+388 PQAAPELGRSGQLTSK
-403 SQPTLQRFRAISSED
+403 RFSVISSED
-418 FEQELVVK
+418 FDQELIVK
-426 PIRVRRKKKKKTEG
+426 PLKVKKKKRKKKTEG
-440 GGSHAC
+440 GSGTTC
-446 ASSLEPTP
+446 PSSLESTP
-454 CSQLPGGSP
+454 CWECPGDSP
-463 QSLSTE
+463 QSLSTDL
-469 RLSVTSSVLGSS
+469 LSTTSSLGSTVDQSSTGSPDQECSLSGEASSVLPEYS
-481 VDQLS
+481 
-486 TESPD
+486 
-491 GESSLGG
+491 
-498 GEVNGVLLENNDPD
+498 DPE
-512 TFSILEA
+512 TFSVLEA
-519 PESVP
+519 PFPAPDSLNEEGDGRTEIPLCDGAGETQPPSGGLSSPWHPREDAEGSDDIAELEEEPCPVSGGPRSTQSPCRERGSSAEAQEVGGMEPAEPQSTFPEAPLQGSPLVP
-524 DTDVL
+524 SSLSWTPSA
-529 GEEVDAASE
+529 ERW
-538 VPQCHLVQEPEPEPL
+538 L
-553 PGTLTLP
+553 PGT
-560 LLPRDGVEGG
+560 
-570 DDRGLGELPGPVNAD
+570 
-585 PGDGQVPYLGHDS
+585 S
-598 AAKASKEEDT
+598 AEE
-608 EAEGPRSPSPEPL
+608 PSEEQ
-621 LLDSLTAPPSLLG
+621 G
-634 TSRAAQWPPRLGAAD
+634 FRRHLGAPGHLGSSPRHAAAD
-649 GAEQASKDQDSLG
+649 D
-662 CLRADP
+662 
-668 WAAVTDHDT
+668 DT
-677 GQKEMPTSEGGKE
+677 GQKAMAASECDLGSAG
-690 SWGRQA
+690 GRQPRWVSA
-696 APLMTASAAGMREP
+696 SVASAHE
-710 WLQPPSQDPALT
+710 QPSRDQALT

-739 ETSVTELRAGRSL
+739 ETSVTELAGSRSL
-752 QDLSQPGTD
+752 QDLHPPGTD
-761 DPTLLKS
+761 EPGLLKS
-768 DQFAESWMG
+768 EEFAESWMG

-784 ILSLVV
+784 ILSLAV
-790 SEKYVWCLDYK
+790 SEKYIWCLDYK

-901 RVDCPYPLSQIAARN
+901 KVDCPYPLSQVAARN
-916 CVVWALTEQRALLYR
+916 SVVWVLTEQRVLLYR
-931 EGVSSFCPEGEQW
+931 EGVSSFCPEGECW
-944 KCDIISEKQALEPVC
+944 KCDIVSERQALEPVC
-959 ITLGDQHTLWA
+959 ITLGDQQTLWA
-970 LDIRGKLWFRTGV
+970 LDVRGHLWFRTGV
-983 VPKKPQGDDDHW
+983 VSKKPQGDDDHW
-995 WQVSITDYVVFDQC
+995 WQC

-1019 HSVATVAQA
+1019 HSVATAAQV

-1033 ADKLRMAFWSQQL
+1033 ADKLRMALWSQQL

-1065 KNEFHVAKGSLI
+1065 KNEIHVSRGSLI

-1097 VLASASPTKEG
+1097 VLASTAPTKEG

-1114 QSSKDLCS
+1114 QSSKDLCRV
-1122 ISAQCV
+1122 SAQHA
-1128 QCRPST
+1128 QSRPST

-1143 CAYAACQDAL
+1143 RAYAACQDAL

-1163 IRTLSKSCPTGMHWT
+1163 IRTLSASCPTGMHWT
-1178 KLDLSQLGAVKLTSL
+1178 RLDLSQLGAVKLMSL
-1193 ACGNQHIWACDSR
+1193 ACGNQHVWACDSR

-1232 PVQEG
+1232 PVQ
-1237 ASRPQRRPEDPGQAS
+1237 
-1252 TQPQLEQSRQSH
+1252 
-1264 VQGGDARD
+1264 
-1272 LLELPWREPPRPG
+1272 
-1285 ESRAQGDAS
+1285 
-1294 QNADRPGAAPRPS
+1294 
-1307 PSRNPP
+1307 
-1313 KPYCT
+1313 
-1318 AGLPEAESGTHKS
+1318 
-1331 PAAPVWTS
+1331 
-1339 GISKHSSGTCVN
+1339 
-1351 YETCSTNQPAGV
+1351 PAGV
-1363 TLVSIFASPDDQMLW
+1363 ALVSVHSSPSDQMLW

-1385 VHVRTGVTEEMPV
+1385 VHVRVGITEEMPV
-1398 GTSWEHVPGLQACQ
+1398 GTDWEHVPGLQACQ
-1412 LALSTR
+1412 LALSAR

-1431 RYGITDKNPA
+1431 RYGVTDRNPA

-1446 KIPGNAL
+1446 KIPGHVT
-1453 CFTVTSSD
+1453 CFTVTLSD
-1461 ELWAVGPPGYLLQR
+1461 ELWAVGPAGSLLQR

-1480 SHTHGTLRSGQ
+1480 SRSHGAPSSQ
-1491 AAAPHPEDL
+1491 ATAPHPEDL
-1500 EDEWEVI
+1500 DDEWEVI

>member
-1 MLPAVD
+1 MASISEPVTFREFCPLYYLLNAIPTKIQKGFRSIVVYLTALDTNGDYIAVGSSIGMLYLYCRHLN
-7 QACAS
+7 QM
-12 PSSQQC
+12 
-18 PRPTVPVPAQIPA
+18 RKYNFE
-31 RQVTCCHPQGKTE
+31 GKTE

-82 QLRRFDVTGVHR
+82 QLRRFDVTGIHK

-109 FSGDDRGKIVY
+109 FSGDDKGKIVY
-120 SVLDLDQGLCSSLL
+120 SSLDLDQGLCNSQL
-134 VLEEPASIVQLDY
+134 VLEEPSSIVQLDY

-170 RQIGTQARK
+170 RQIGTQPRK

-225 DVFAGG
+225 DAFAGG
-231 VTPFEL
+231 VKPFEL
-237 YPRLEPEDRG
+237 HPRLESPNRGSCSLPER
-247 GCGSTE
+247 
-253 KHLGLVSCFFREG
+253 HLGLVSCFFQEG

-275 IYLLDTVSQVT
+275 IYLLDTVNQAT

-321 PEGLASVV
+321 PEGLTSIV
-329 RNGLEVVR
+329 RDGLEMSGCSERVHVQQA
-337 CPEHIPGE
+337 
-345 CPEKPPGAG
+345 EKLPGATVS
-354 AAETRLRGSSV
+354 ETRLRGSSV
-365 ASSAASEPR
+365 ASSVASEPR
-374 SRSSSLTSTDSSSS
+374 SRSSSLNSTDSSSG
-388 LLLPAPPGGPDPSKG
+388 LLPPGLQAAPELGKGNQPPS
-403 SQPTLQRFRAISSED
+403 QRFNAISSED
-418 FEQELVVK
+418 FDQELVVK
-426 PIRVRRKKKKKTEG
+426 PIKVKRKKKKKKTEG
-440 GGSHAC
+440 GSRSTCH
-446 ASSLEPTP
+446 SSLESTP
-454 CSQLPGGSP
+454 CSEFPGDSP
-463 QSLSTE
+463 QSLNTDL
-469 RLSVTSSVLGSS
+469 LSMTSSVLGSS
-481 VDQLS
+481 MDQLS
-486 TESPD
+486 AESPD
-491 GESSLGG
+491 LESGFS
-498 GEVNGVLLENNDPD
+498 GEVNGVPQENTDPETFNVLEVPGSAPDFLAVEDDIRTEMPHCHHAYGQELLNGVRKDVRGSDVTGLEDEPCPADDGPHSTQIPFQEQHSSPGVQNGEDVQPIGPQS
-512 TFSILEA
+512 TFCEA
-519 PESVP
+519 PLLNSLTVP
-524 DTDVL
+524 SSL
-529 GEEVDAASE
+529 SLAPSAG
-538 VPQCHLVQEPEPEPL
+538 QWL
-553 PGTLTLP
+553 PGTGADEGSPVEPSQEQDVLTSMEASGHLSTN
-560 LLPRDGVEGG
+560 LWHVGT
-570 DDRGLGELPGPVNAD
+570 DD
-585 PGDGQVPYLGHDS
+585 
-598 AAKASKEEDT
+598 DT
-608 EAEGPRSPSPEPL
+608 EA
-621 LLDSLTAPPSLLG
+621 
-634 TSRAAQWPPRLGAAD
+634 
-649 GAEQASKDQDSLG
+649 
-662 CLRADP
+662 
-668 WAAVTDHDT
+668 
-677 GQKEMPTSEGGKE
+677 
-690 SWGRQA
+690 
-696 APLMTASAAGMREP
+696 
-710 WLQPPSQDPALT
+710 
-722 SSDEE
+722 
-727 DIYAHGL
+727 
-734 PSSSS
+734 
-739 ETSVTELRAGRSL
+739 SVTELGPSRSQ
-752 QDLSQPGTD
+752 QDLSRLGAD
-761 DPTLLKS
+761 DAGLLKP

-790 SEKYVWCLDYK
+790 SEKYIWCLDYK
-801 GGLFCSALPGAG
+801 GSLFCSALPGAG

-867 FVALSDDTAWIIRTN
+867 FVALSDDTAWIIRTS

-901 RVDCPYPLSQIAARN
+901 KVDCPYPLSQITARN
-916 CVVWALTEQRALLYR
+916 NVVWALTEQRALLYR

-944 KCDIISEKQALEPVC
+944 KCDIVSERQALEPVC
-959 ITLGDQHTLWA
+959 ITLGDQQTLWA
-970 LDIRGKLWFRTGV
+970 LDIHGNLWFRTGIV
-983 VPKKPQGDDDHW
+983 SKTPQGDDDHW

-1019 HSVATVAQA
+1019 HSVATAAQA

-1054 VNSSGVWISSG
+1054 VNNSGVWISSG

-1077 GTYWNNVV
+1077 GTYWNHVV

-1097 VLASASPTKEG
+1097 VLASVAPTKEG
-1108 SSLWLC
+1108 SFLWLC

-1122 ISAQCV
+1122 VSAQSA
-1128 QCRPST
+1128 QSRPST

-1143 CAYAACQDAL
+1143 RAYAACQDAL
-1153 WALDSLGQVF
+1153 WALDGLGQVF

-1178 KLDLSQLGAVKLTSL
+1178 RLDLSQLGAVKLTSL

-1222 MLPAWITIEP
+1222 MLPAWIMIEP
-1232 PVQEG
+1232 PVQ
-1237 ASRPQRRPEDPGQAS
+1237 
-1252 TQPQLEQSRQSH
+1252 
-1264 VQGGDARD
+1264 
-1272 LLELPWREPPRPG
+1272 
-1285 ESRAQGDAS
+1285 
-1294 QNADRPGAAPRPS
+1294 
-1307 PSRNPP
+1307 
-1313 KPYCT
+1313 
-1318 AGLPEAESGTHKS
+1318 
-1331 PAAPVWTS
+1331 
-1339 GISKHSSGTCVN
+1339 
-1351 YETCSTNQPAGV
+1351 PAGV
-1363 TLVSIFASPDDQMLW
+1363 NLVSVHSSPNDQMLW
-1378 ALDSRWN
+1378 VLDSRWN
-1385 VHVRTGVTEEMPV
+1385 VHVRTGITEEMPV
-1398 GTSWEHVPGLQACQ
+1398 GTAWEHVPGLQACQ

-1446 KIPGNAL
+1446 KIPGNVS
-1453 CFTVTSSD
+1453 CFTVTASD
-1461 ELWAVGPPGYLLQR
+1461 ELWAVGPPGYLLRR
-1475 LTRTF
+1475 LTKTF
-1480 SHTHGTLRSGQ
+1480 SHSHGTQKSSQ
-1491 AAAPHPEDL
+1491 AAMPHPEDL

>member
-1 MLPAVD
+1 MASTSEPVTFREFCPLYYLLNAIPTKVQKGFRSVAVYLTALDTTGDYIAVGSSTGMLYLY
-7 QACAS
+7 CRHLS
-12 PSSQQC
+12 
-18 PRPTVPVPAQIPA
+18 RMKKYNFE
-31 RQVTCCHPQGKTE
+31 GKTE
-44 SITVVKLLSCFDDLV
+44 AITAVKLLSCFDDLV

-82 QLRRFDVTGVHR
+82 QLRRFDVTGIHKS
-94 NSITALAWSPNGMKL
+94 SITALAWSPNGMKL
-109 FSGDDRGKIVY
+109 FSGDDKGKIVY
-120 SVLDLDQGLCSSLL
+120 SSLDLDQGVCDPHL
-134 VLEEPASIVQLDY
+134 VLEEPSSIVQLDY
-147 SQKVLL
+147 SHKVLL
-153 VSTLQRSLLFYT
+153 VSTSQRSLLFYT
-165 EEKSV
+165 EEQAVK
-170 RQIGTQARK
+170 QIGTQPRK

-225 DVFAGG
+225 DAFAGG
-231 VTPFEL
+231 LRPFEL
-237 YPRLEPEDRG
+237 YPRLESSFHRG
-247 GCGSTE
+247 SSSLPE

-266 WVLSWNEYS
+266 WVLTWNEYS
-275 IYLLDTVSQVT
+275 LYLLDTVNQAT

-295 IVSVSCTENEIFFL
+295 IVSVSCTENEIFL
-309 KGDRNII
+309 LMGDRNVI

-321 PEGLASVV
+321 PEGPASIA
-329 RNGLEVVR
+329 RDSLET
-337 CPEHIPGE
+337 PGCTE
-345 CPEKPPGAG
+345 QVHVQHAERLVEPTAS
-354 AAETRLRGSSV
+354 ETRLRGASV
-365 ASSAASEPR
+365 ASEPR
-374 SRSSSLTSTDSSSS
+374 SRSSSLNSTDSSSG
-388 LLLPAPPGGPDPSKG
+388 PQAAPELGKG
-403 SQPTLQRFRAISSED
+403 SQPAPQRFSVISSED
-418 FEQELVVK
+418 FDQELVVK
-426 PIRVRRKKKKKTEG
+426 PLKVKKRRKKRAEG
-440 GGSHAC
+440 GSRNTWH
-446 ASSLEPTP
+446 SSLESTP
-454 CSQLPGGSP
+454 CCEFPGDSP
-463 QSLSTE
+463 QSLSTD
-469 RLSVTSSVLGSS
+469 LPSVTSSLGSI

-491 GESSLGG
+491 WESGLS
-498 GEVNGVLLENNDPD
+498 GEVNGVLQENNDADAFSVLEVPEPAPAFVSEDDMRTEIPRRNRTGELELRSGLLSLPLTPREDGEGGEGPELKETRPADDGPNSRRSSCQEQDSSAGAQGPGDVESGDPHNALSEAPLLTLPPVPSSPSWAPRAEGWLLGTRAD
-512 TFSILEA
+512 TGGAAESSGEQGPLTHLEA
-519 PESVP
+519 P
-524 DTDVL
+524 
-529 GEEVDAASE
+529 
-538 VPQCHLVQEPEPEPL
+538 
-553 PGTLTLP
+553 
-560 LLPRDGVEGG
+560 
-570 DDRGLGELPGPVNAD
+570 
-585 PGDGQVPYLGHDS
+585 
-598 AAKASKEEDT
+598 
-608 EAEGPRSPSPEPL
+608 GPRGS
-621 LLDSLTAPPSLLG
+621 G
-634 TSRAAQWPPRLGAAD
+634 
-649 GAEQASKDQDSLG
+649 
-662 CLRADP
+662 P
-668 WAAVTDHDT
+668 WHAVTDDDT
-677 GQKEMPTSEGGKE
+677 GQMAGVTSECDLGSLGGRLTPPA
-690 SWGRQA
+690 ST
-696 APLMTASAAGMREP
+696 LVASAYRPRLEH
-710 WLQPPSQDPALT
+710 PSQDQVLT

-739 ETSVTELRAGRSL
+739 ETSVMELGGSRSL
-752 QDLSQPGTD
+752 QDLSQPLTD
-761 DPTLLKS
+761 DPGLLKS
-768 DQFAESWMG
+768 DQFSESWMG

-854 GKRHWYEALPQAV
+854 GKRHWYEALPQAA
-867 FVALSDDTAWIIRTN
+867 FVALSDDTAWVIRTN

-901 RVDCPYPLSQIAARN
+901 RVDCPYPLSQVTTRN
-916 CVVWALTEQRALLYR
+916 SVVWALTEQRALLYR

-944 KCDIISEKQALEPVC
+944 KCDIVSERQALEPVC
-959 ITLGDQHTLWA
+959 ITLGDQQTLWA
-970 LDIRGKLWFRTGV
+970 LDIRGNLWFRTGIV
-983 VPKKPQGDDDHW
+983 SKKPQGDDDHW

-1009 SLFQTIIHAT
+1009 SLFRTIMHAT
-1019 HSVATVAQA
+1019 QSVATAAQV

-1033 ADKLRMAFWSQQL
+1033 ADRLRTAFWSQQL

-1097 VLASASPTKEG
+1097 VLASAAPTKEG

-1114 QSSKDLCS
+1114 QGSKDLCS
-1122 ISAQCV
+1122 VSAQHA
-1128 QCRPST
+1128 QSRPST

-1143 CAYAACQDAL
+1143 RAYAACQDAL

-1178 KLDLSQLGAVKLTSL
+1178 RLDLSQLGAVKLRSV
-1193 ACGNQHIWACDSR
+1193 ACGNQHVWACDSR

-1212 VGTQPLNPSL
+1212 VGTQPLNPGL
-1222 MLPAWITIEP
+1222 MLPAWVTIEP
-1232 PVQEG
+1232 P
-1237 ASRPQRRPEDPGQAS
+1237 
-1252 TQPQLEQSRQSH
+1252 
-1264 VQGGDARD
+1264 
-1272 LLELPWREPPRPG
+1272 
-1285 ESRAQGDAS
+1285 
-1294 QNADRPGAAPRPS
+1294 
-1307 PSRNPP
+1307 
-1313 KPYCT
+1313 
-1318 AGLPEAESGTHKS
+1318 
-1331 PAAPVWTS
+1331 
-1339 GISKHSSGTCVN
+1339 I
-1351 YETCSTNQPAGV
+1351 QPAGV
-1363 TLVSIFASPDDQMLW
+1363 TLVSIHSSPNDQMLW
-1378 ALDSRWN
+1378 ALDSRCN
-1385 VHVRTGVTEEMPV
+1385 VHVRVGVTEEMPV
-1398 GTSWEHVPGLQACQ
+1398 GTDWEHVPGLQACQ

-1431 RYGITDKNPA
+1431 RYGVTDKNPA

-1446 KIPGNAL
+1446 KIPGNVTCL
-1453 CFTVTSSD
+1453 TVTSSD

-1480 SHTHGTLRSGQ
+1480 SHLHGAQSSQ
-1491 AAAPHPEDL
+1491 ATSAHPEDL

>member
-1 MLPAVD
+1 MASISEPVTFREFCPLYYLLNAIPTKIQKGFRSIMVYLTALDTNGDYIAVGSSIGMLYLYCRHLN
-7 QACAS
+7 QMKKYNFE
-12 PSSQQC
+12 
-18 PRPTVPVPAQIPA
+18 
-31 RQVTCCHPQGKTE
+31 GKTE

-82 QLRRFDVTGVHR
+82 QLRRFDVTGIHK

-109 FSGDDRGKIVY
+109 FSGDDKGKIVY
-120 SVLDLDQGLCSSLL
+120 SSLDLDQGTCSSQL
-134 VLEEPASIVQLDY
+134 VLEEPSSVVQLDY

-231 VTPFEL
+231 VAPFEL
-237 YPRLEPEDRG
+237 YPRLESSDRG
-247 GCGSTE
+247 RCSSPE

-275 IYLLDTVSQVT
+275 IYLLDTVNQAT

-321 PEGLASVV
+321 PEGLASSVKD
-329 RNGLEVVR
+329 GLE
-337 CPEHIPGE
+337 IPGCLE
-345 CPEKPPGAG
+345 HAHLQHPERPPGA
-354 AAETRLRGSSV
+354 AASQTRLRGSSV
-365 ASSAASEPR
+365 ASSVASEPR
-374 SRSSSLTSTDSSSS
+374 SRSSSLNSTDSSLG
-388 LLLPAPPGGPDPSKG
+388 LLAPGLQAAPEPSKG
-403 SQPTLQRFRAISSED
+403 SQPSSQRFSVISSED

-426 PIRVRRKKKKKTEG
+426 PIKVKKKKKKRRTEG
-440 GGSHAC
+440 GSRNAC
-446 ASSLEPTP
+446 HSSLESTP
-454 CSQLPGGSP
+454 CSEGPGDSP
-463 QSLSTE
+463 QSLNTDL
-469 RLSVTSSVLGSS
+469 LSLTSSVLGSS

-491 GESSLGG
+491 QESSLSAEANTALQGSADP
-498 GEVNGVLLENNDPD
+498 EVFSVLEV
-512 TFSILEA
+512 
-519 PESVP
+519 PESAP
-524 DTDVL
+524 DVL
-529 GEEVDAASE
+529 GEGSDFGTE
-538 VPQCHLVQEPEPEPL
+538 VPPCNSAQETPL
-553 PGTLTLP
+553 LNGVLDSP
-560 LLPRDGVEGG
+560 LLPREDVEDSEVTGLKAEPSPV
-570 DDRGLGELPGPVNAD
+570 DDAPKHKEPPSRE
-585 PGDGQVPYLGHDS
+585 QDS
-598 AAKASKEEDT
+598 AAEALELRDM
-608 EAEGPRSPSPEPL
+608 EAEDLHGTSEAPL
-621 LLDSLTAPPSLLG
+621 LDLPMPHSIPSWAP
-634 TSRAAQWPPRLGAAD
+634 
-649 GAEQASKDQDSLG
+649 GAEQWLPG
-662 CLRADP
+662 TRADKGHTVEANSKEQDIP
-668 WAAVTDHDT
+668 THLGAPGSPGSHPRPVVTDEDA
-677 GQKEMPTSEGGKE
+677 GQKETSASECDVGSVGG
-690 SWGRQA
+690 QLT
-696 APLMTASAAGMREP
+696 PLVPALGASPHEP
-710 WLQPPSQDPALT
+710 SRDQALT

-739 ETSVTELRAGRSL
+739 ETSVTELRASYSL
-752 QDLSQPGTD
+752 QDLNRPGAD
-761 DPTLLKS
+761 DATLLKS

-777 YSGPGYG
+777 YSGPGCG
-784 ILSLVV
+784 ILSLAV
-790 SEKYVWCLDYK
+790 SEKYIWCLDYK
-801 GGLFCSALPGAG
+801 GSLFCSALPGSG

-901 RVDCPYPLSQIAARN
+901 KVDCPYPLSQITARN
-916 CVVWALTEQRALLYR
+916 SVVWALTEQRALLYR

-944 KCDIISEKQALEPVC
+944 KWDIVSEKQALEPVC

-983 VPKKPQGDDDHW
+983 VPKKPQGDDGHW

-1009 SLFQTIIHAT
+1009 SLFQTIIQAT
-1019 HSVATVAQA
+1019 HSVATAAQA

-1033 ADKLRMAFWSQQL
+1033 ADKLRLAFWSQQL

-1054 VNSSGVWISSG
+1054 VNHSGVWICAG

-1077 GTYWNNVV
+1077 GTYWSNVV

-1097 VLASASPTKEG
+1097 VLASAAPTKEG

-1122 ISAQCV
+1122 VSAQSPES
-1128 QCRPST
+1128 RPST
-1134 VQLPPDAEM
+1134 VQLPPDTEM
-1143 CAYAACQDAL
+1143 RAYAACQDAL
-1153 WALDSLGQVF
+1153 WALDSLGRVF
-1163 IRTLSKSCPTGMHWT
+1163 IRTRSKSCPTGMHWT
-1178 KLDLSQLGAVKLTSL
+1178 ELDLSQLGAVKLTSL
-1193 ACGNQHIWACDSR
+1193 ACGSQHIWACDSR

-1222 MLPAWITIEP
+1222 MLPAWIMIEP
-1232 PVQEG
+1232 PV
-1237 ASRPQRRPEDPGQAS
+1237 
-1252 TQPQLEQSRQSH
+1252 
-1264 VQGGDARD
+1264 
-1272 LLELPWREPPRPG
+1272 
-1285 ESRAQGDAS
+1285 
-1294 QNADRPGAAPRPS
+1294 
-1307 PSRNPP
+1307 
-1313 KPYCT
+1313 
-1318 AGLPEAESGTHKS
+1318 
-1331 PAAPVWTS
+1331 
-1339 GISKHSSGTCVN
+1339 
-1351 YETCSTNQPAGV
+1351 QPAGV
-1363 TLVSIFASPDDQMLW
+1363 TLVSIHSSPNDQMLW

-1385 VHVRTGVTEEMPV
+1385 VHVRTGITEEMPV
-1398 GTSWEHVPGLQACQ
+1398 GTDWEHVPGLQACQ

-1446 KIPGNAL
+1446 KIPGNVS
-1453 CFTVTSSD
+1453 CFTVTASD
-1461 ELWAVGPPGYLLQR
+1461 ELWAVGPPGCLLQR
-1475 LTRTF
+1475 LTKTF
-1480 SHTHGTLRSGQ
+1480 SRSHGTQKSSQ
-1491 AAAPHPEDL
+1491 AATAHPEDL

>member
-1 MLPAVD
+1 MASVSEPVTFREFCPLYSLLNAIPTKIQKGFRTIVVYLTALDTNGDYIAVGSSIGMLYLYCRHSG
-7 QACAS
+7 QMKKYNFE
-12 PSSQQC
+12 
-18 PRPTVPVPAQIPA
+18 
-31 RQVTCCHPQGKTE
+31 GKTE
-44 SITVVKLLSCFDDLV
+44 SITMVKLLSCFDDLV

-73 VSSLPGRNK
+73 VSSLPGRNR
-82 QLRRFDVTGVHR
+82 QLRRFDVTGIHK

-109 FSGDDRGKIVY
+109 FSGDDKGKIVY
-120 SVLDLDQGLCSSLL
+120 SSLDLDQGVCNSHL
-134 VLEEPASIVQLDY
+134 VLEEPSSVVQLDY

-153 VSTLQRSLLFYT
+153 VSTSHRSLLFHT

-170 RQIGTQARK
+170 KQIGTQPRR

-209 WKADVHGTVQA
+209 WKADIHGTVQA

-237 YPRLEPEDRG
+237 YPRLETSDRG
-247 GCGSTE
+247 SGSLPE
-253 KHLGLVSCFFREG
+253 KHLGLVSCFFQEG

-275 IYLLDTVSQVT
+275 IYLLDTVNQAT

-295 IVSVSCTENEIFFL
+295 IVSVSCTENEIFLL

-321 PEGLASVV
+321 PEGLASIV
-329 RNGLEVVR
+329 RDALEPPGR
-337 CPEHIPGE
+337 AERPSGAAMSEPGE
-345 CPEKPPGAG
+345 PG
-354 AAETRLRGSSV
+354 
-365 ASSAASEPR
+365 
-374 SRSSSLTSTDSSSS
+374 SRSGSLTSTDSGSG
-388 LLLPAPPGGPDPSKG
+388 PRTAPEERAED
-403 SQPTLQRFRAISSED
+403 SQPASQRFSVICSED
-418 FEQELVVK
+418 FDQELVVQ
-426 PIRVRRKKKKKTEG
+426 PLRVKKRRRRKTEG
-440 GGSHAC
+440 GSRNAC
-446 ASSLEPTP
+446 HSSLESTP
-454 CSQLPGGSP
+454 CCEFPGDSP
-463 QSLSTE
+463 QSLNTDV
-469 RLSVTSSVLGSS
+469 LSLTSSLGSIT
-481 VDQLS
+481 DQLS

-491 GESSLGG
+491 QESNLSS
-498 GEVNGVLLENNDPD
+498 EVNGVLQESSDP
-512 TFSILEA
+512 EA
-519 PESVP
+519 FG
-524 DTDVL
+524 VL
-529 GEEVDAASE
+529 E
-538 VPQCHLVQEPEPEPL
+538 VPEPTPDL
-553 PGTLTLP
+553 PNEDGDGRTETSR
-560 LLPRDGVEGG
+560 RDRAGEMELHGGASSSLSQGGEDGEGG
-570 DDRGLGELPGPVNAD
+570 DATELEEEPCSAD
-585 PGDGQVPYLGHDS
+585 EAPNSRQSPCQEQDS
-598 AAKASKEEDT
+598 SAEAQ
-608 EAEGPRSPSPEPL
+608 EAEVLEPDEPRSAFSEAPL
-621 LLDSLTAPPSLLG
+621 LHSPPVPSSLSWAPNAEGWLLG
-634 TSRAAQWPPRLGAAD
+634 T
-649 GAEQASKDQDSLG
+649 
-662 CLRADP
+662 RADEGSTEELSEEQGFLMHVGDPGHLGSDP
-668 WAAVTDHDT
+668 WHNFTNDDTVQKPMVTSRCDL
-677 GQKEMPTSEGGKE
+677 E
-690 SWGRQA
+690 SVGRQLTSSVSALA
-696 APLMTASAAGMREP
+696 ASTHEP
-710 WLQPPSQDPALT
+710 HLEQPSRDQVLT

-739 ETSVTELRAGRSL
+739 ETSVTELGGSRSL
-752 QDLSQPGTD
+752 QDLSQPATD
-761 DPTLLKS
+761 DTGLLKS

-784 ILSLVV
+784 ILSLAV
-790 SEKYVWCLDYK
+790 SEKYIWCLDYK

-844 AFACGKVTIK
+844 AFACGKVTIR

-887 QTGLSVDRPCARAV
+887 QTGLSVDRPCARAIK
-901 RVDCPYPLSQIAARN
+901 VDCPYPLSQVTARN
-916 CVVWALTEQRALLYR
+916 SVVWALTEQRALLYR

-944 KCDIISEKQALEPVC
+944 KCDIVSERQALEPVC
-959 ITLGDQHTLWA
+959 ITLGDQQTLWA
-970 LDIRGKLWFRTGV
+970 LDVHGHLWFRTGV
-983 VPKKPQGDDDHW
+983 VAKKPQGDDDHW

-1009 SLFQTIIHAT
+1009 SLFQTIMHAT
-1019 HSVATVAQA
+1019 HSVATAAQL

-1054 VNSSGVWISSG
+1054 VNNSGVWISSG
-1065 KNEFHVAKGSLI
+1065 KNEFHVAKGSLL

-1097 VLASASPTKEG
+1097 VLASSAPTEEG

-1114 QSSKDLCS
+1114 QSSKDLCRV
-1122 ISAQCV
+1122 SAQHA
-1128 QCRPST
+1128 QSRPST

-1143 CAYAACQDAL
+1143 RAYAACQDAL
-1153 WALDSLGQVF
+1153 WALDSLGRVF
-1163 IRTLSKSCPTGMHWT
+1163 IRTLSHGCPAGMHWAR
-1178 KLDLSQLGAVKLTSL
+1178 LDLTQLGAVKLTSL
-1193 ACGNQHIWACDSR
+1193 TCGNQHVWACDSR

-1232 PVQEG
+1232 PVQ
-1237 ASRPQRRPEDPGQAS
+1237 
-1252 TQPQLEQSRQSH
+1252 
-1264 VQGGDARD
+1264 
-1272 LLELPWREPPRPG
+1272 
-1285 ESRAQGDAS
+1285 
-1294 QNADRPGAAPRPS
+1294 
-1307 PSRNPP
+1307 
-1313 KPYCT
+1313 
-1318 AGLPEAESGTHKS
+1318 
-1331 PAAPVWTS
+1331 
-1339 GISKHSSGTCVN
+1339 
-1351 YETCSTNQPAGV
+1351 PAGV
-1363 TLVSIFASPDDQMLW
+1363 TLVSVHSSPNDQMLW

-1385 VHVRTGVTEEMPV
+1385 VHVRVGITEEMPV
-1398 GTSWEHVPGLQACQ
+1398 GTDWEHVPGLQACQ
-1412 LALSTR
+1412 LALSAR
-1418 TVWARCPNGDLAR
+1418 TVWARCPNSHLAR
-1431 RYGITDKNPA
+1431 RYGISDENPA

-1446 KIPGNAL
+1446 KVPGTAT

-1480 SHTHGTLRSGQ
+1480 SHSHTAQSSH
-1491 AAAPHPEDL
+1491 AATPHPEDL

>member
-1 MLPAVD
+1 MASVSEPVTFREFCPLYYLLNAIPTKVQKGFRSVVVYLTALDTNGDYIAVGSSIGMLYLYCRHLN
-7 QACAS
+7 QMKKYNFE
-12 PSSQQC
+12 
-18 PRPTVPVPAQIPA
+18 
-31 RQVTCCHPQGKTE
+31 GKTE
-44 SITVVKLLSCFDDLV
+44 PITVVKLLACFDDLV

-82 QLRRFDVTGVHR
+82 QLRRFDVTGIHK

-109 FSGDDRGKIVY
+109 FSGDDKGKIVY
-120 SVLDLDQGLCSSLL
+120 SSLDLDQGVCNSHL
-134 VLEEPASIVQLDY
+134 VLEEPSSIVQLDY

-170 RQIGTQARK
+170 KQIGTQPRK

-209 WKADVHGTVQA
+209 WKADIRGTVQA

-231 VTPFEL
+231 VKPFEL
-237 YPRLEPEDRG
+237 YPRLESSNRG
-247 GCGSTE
+247 SCSLPE
-253 KHLGLVSCFFREG
+253 KHLGLVSCFFQEG

-275 IYLLDTVSQVT
+275 IYLLDTVNQAT

-321 PEGLASVV
+321 PEGLASIA
-329 RNGLEVVR
+329 RDSLETSR
-337 CPEHIPGE
+337 CTEQVSGQRA
-345 CPEKPPGAG
+345 EKPSGATVS
-354 AAETRLRGSSV
+354 ETRLRGSSV
-365 ASSAASEPR
+365 ASSVASEPR
-374 SRSSSLTSTDSSSS
+374 SRSSSLNSTDSGSG
-388 LLLPAPPGGPDPSKG
+388 LQAAPEPGRGGQPAS
-403 SQPTLQRFRAISSED
+403 QRFSVISSEE

-426 PIRVRRKKKKKTEG
+426 PLKVRKKRKKKSEG
-440 GGSHAC
+440 GSRSAC
-446 ASSLEPTP
+446 HSSLESTP
-454 CSQLPGGSP
+454 CCEFPGDSP
-463 QSLSTE
+463 QSLSTDL
-469 RLSVTSSVLGSS
+469 LSMTSSLGSI
-481 VDQLS
+481 VDRSS

-491 GESSLGG
+491 RESNLS
-498 GEVNGVLLENNDPD
+498 GEVNGVLQENNDPEAFSVLEVPEPAPD
-512 TFSILEA
+512 VLNEGRDSRPESPRWNHPGETEPHRGVWTSLLELREAVEGSDVTDLREDPCPADEGLNSRQSPWREQAREAGDMEPDDPQSTFSEA
-519 PESVP
+519 PFLDSPPVP
-524 DTDVL
+524 SSLSWAPHAEQRLPGTRAGEGSAEGPGKGQGFLTHVEAPGHLGSSPWHAVTDSDTGL
-529 GEEVDAASE
+529 KEMAASE
-538 VPQCHLVQEPEPEPL
+538 
-553 PGTLTLP
+553 
-560 LLPRDGVEGG
+560 RDLGSAGG
-570 DDRGLGELPGPVNAD
+570 RRTPPV
-585 PGDGQVPYLGHDS
+585 S
-598 AAKASKEEDT
+598 ALATRTRE
-608 EAEGPRSPSPEPL
+608 
-621 LLDSLTAPPSLLG
+621 
-634 TSRAAQWPPRLGAAD
+634 PRL
-649 GAEQASKDQDSLG
+649 EQPSRDQ
-662 CLRADP
+662 
-668 WAAVTDHDT
+668 V
-677 GQKEMPTSEGGKE
+677 
-690 SWGRQA
+690 
-696 APLMTASAAGMREP
+696 
-710 WLQPPSQDPALT
+710 LT

-727 DIYAHGL
+727 DIYAQGL

-739 ETSVTELRAGRSL
+739 ETSVTELGGSRSL
-752 QDLSQPGTD
+752 QDLSQPGTED
-761 DPTLLKS
+761 TGLLKS

-784 ILSLVV
+784 ILSLAV
-790 SEKYVWCLDYK
+790 SEKYIWCLDYK

-901 RVDCPYPLSQIAARN
+901 KVDCPYPLSQITARN
-916 CVVWALTEQRALLYR
+916 SVVWALTEQRALLYR

-944 KCDIISEKQALEPVC
+944 KCDIVSERQALEPVC
-959 ITLGDQHTLWA
+959 ITLGDQQTLWA
-970 LDIRGKLWFRTGV
+970 LDIRGNLWFRTGIV
-983 VPKKPQGDDDHW
+983 SKKPQGDDDHW

-1019 HSVATVAQA
+1019 HSVATAAQV

-1054 VNSSGVWISSG
+1054 VNNSGVWISSG
-1065 KNEFHVAKGSLI
+1065 KNEFHVAKGNLI

-1097 VLASASPTKEG
+1097 VLASTAPTKEG

-1122 ISAQCV
+1122 VSAQNA
-1128 QCRPST
+1128 QTRPST

-1143 CAYAACQDAL
+1143 RAYAACQDAL

-1178 KLDLSQLGAVKLTSL
+1178 RLDLSQLGPIKLTSL

-1222 MLPAWITIEP
+1222 MLPAWIMIEP
-1232 PVQEG
+1232 PVQVPLRRIIPGGAVALAALELVFA
-1237 ASRPQRRPEDPGQAS
+1237 ASRRWCPASCAVPPVCPRGCPAPPGSS
-1252 TQPQLEQSRQSH
+1252 TQ
-1264 VQGGDARD
+1264 
-1272 LLELPWREPPRPG
+1272 
-1285 ESRAQGDAS
+1285 
-1294 QNADRPGAAPRPS
+1294 
-1307 PSRNPP
+1307 
-1313 KPYCT
+1313 
-1318 AGLPEAESGTHKS
+1318 
-1331 PAAPVWTS
+1331 
-1339 GISKHSSGTCVN
+1339 
-1351 YETCSTNQPAGV
+1351 
-1363 TLVSIFASPDDQMLW
+1363 
-1378 ALDSRWN
+1378 
-1385 VHVRTGVTEEMPV
+1385 
-1398 GTSWEHVPGLQACQ
+1398 
-1412 LALSTR
+1412 
-1418 TVWARCPNGDLAR
+1418 
-1431 RYGITDKNPA
+1431 
-1441 GDYWK
+1441 
-1446 KIPGNAL
+1446 
-1453 CFTVTSSD
+1453 
-1461 ELWAVGPPGYLLQR
+1461 GP
-1475 LTRTF
+1475 
-1480 SHTHGTLRSGQ
+1480 SHTPT
-1491 AAAPHPEDL
+1491 D
-1500 EDEWEVI
+1500 

>member
-1 MLPAVD
+1 MASVSEPVTFREFCPLYYLLNAIPTKIQKGFRSLVVYLTALDTNGDYIAVGSSIGMLYLYCRRHD
-7 QACAS
+7 QM
-12 PSSQQC
+12 
-18 PRPTVPVPAQIPA
+18 RKYNFE
-31 RQVTCCHPQGKTE
+31 GKTE

-82 QLRRFDVTGVHR
+82 QLRRFDVTGIHK

-109 FSGDDRGKIVY
+109 FSGDDKGKIVY
-120 SVLDLDQGLCSSLL
+120 SSLDLDQGVCHSHL

-165 EEKSV
+165 EERSV
-170 RQIGTQARK
+170 QQVGTQPRK

-209 WKADVHGTVQA
+209 WKADIHGTVQA

-231 VTPFEL
+231 VKPFEL
-237 YPRLEPEDRG
+237 YPRLDSAERG
-247 GCGSTE
+247 GCSSPE
-253 KHLGLVSCFFREG
+253 KHLGLVSCFFQEG

-275 IYLLDTVSQVT
+275 IYLLDTVNQAT

-321 PEGLASVV
+321 PEGLASIVKPASLPV
-329 RNGLEVVR
+329 RDSLETSACTEQVHG
-337 CPEHIPGE
+337 PHA
-345 CPEKPPGAG
+345 EKLP
-354 AAETRLRGSSV
+354 AATPSETRLRGSSV
-365 ASSAASEPR
+365 ASSMASQPR
-374 SRSSSLTSTDSSSS
+374 SRSSSLNSTDSGSG
-388 LLLPAPPGGPDPSKG
+388 LQAAPELGRGGPLTSK
-403 SQPTLQRFRAISSED
+403 RFSVISSED
-418 FEQELVVK
+418 FDQELVVK
-426 PIRVRRKKKKKTEG
+426 PLRVKKKKRTRKTVEG
-440 GGSHAC
+440 GSSTAGPSSLESTPGHECPGDSPQSVSTDLPSA
-446 ASSLEPTP
+446 ASSLGSVVDQSST
-454 CSQLPGGSP
+454 GSP
-463 QSLSTE
+463 DQESSLSGE
-469 RLSVTSSVLGSS
+469 AGGVLPEYSDPEAFSVLEVPLPAPDLLNGGAEGR
-481 VDQLS
+481 
-486 TESPD
+486 TESPLGD
-491 GESSLGG
+491 GEGGTEPPGGAGSSFWRPTECAEDTEDIVELEGEPRPADSGPGSAAEARGDGALQPDGPLGAFSEACLLDLAPEPSRLSWAPSAEQRPLGAMADEGRAEEPPEEQGFLMHMGAPRHLSPSPRCAAPDADTGQTAVVTSEHDLGG
-498 GEVNGVLLENNDPD
+498 GGRPPPWAS
-512 TFSILEA
+512 TS
-519 PESVP
+519 
-524 DTDVL
+524 
-529 GEEVDAASE
+529 AAST
-538 VPQCHLVQEPEPEPL
+538 QEQPS
-553 PGTLTLP
+553 
-560 LLPRDGVEGG
+560 RD
-570 DDRGLGELPGPVNAD
+570 
-585 PGDGQVPYLGHDS
+585 QV
-598 AAKASKEEDT
+598 
-608 EAEGPRSPSPEPL
+608 
-621 LLDSLTAPPSLLG
+621 
-634 TSRAAQWPPRLGAAD
+634 
-649 GAEQASKDQDSLG
+649 
-662 CLRADP
+662 
-668 WAAVTDHDT
+668 
-677 GQKEMPTSEGGKE
+677 
-690 SWGRQA
+690 
-696 APLMTASAAGMREP
+696 
-710 WLQPPSQDPALT
+710 LT

-727 DIYAHGL
+727 DIYGHGL

-739 ETSVTELRAGRSL
+739 ETSVTELGGGRSL
-752 QDLSQPGTD
+752 QDLRQLGTD
-761 DPTLLKS
+761 DPGLLKA

-777 YSGPGYG
+777 YSGPGHG
-784 ILSLVV
+784 ILSLAV
-790 SEKYVWCLDYK
+790 SEKYLWCLDYK

-844 AFACGKVTIK
+844 AFACGKVAIK

-901 RVDCPYPLSQIAARN
+901 KVDCPFPLSQVTARN
-916 CVVWALTEQRALLYR
+916 SVVWALTEQRALLYR
-931 EGVSSFCPEGEQW
+931 EGVSSFCPEGELW
-944 KCDIISEKQALEPVC
+944 KCDIVSERQALEPVC
-959 ITLGDQHTLWA
+959 ITLGDQQSLWA
-970 LDIRGKLWFRTGV
+970 LDIRGNLWFRTGIV
-983 VPKKPQGDDDHW
+983 SKKPQGDDDHW
-995 WQVSITDYVVFDQC
+995 WQVSVTDYVVFDQC
-1009 SLFQTIIHAT
+1009 SLFQTVIRAT
-1019 HSVATVAQA
+1019 HSVATAAQV

-1033 ADKLRMAFWSQQL
+1033 ADRLRTAFWSQQL

-1054 VNSSGVWISSG
+1054 VNNSGVWISSG
-1065 KNEFHVAKGSLI
+1065 KNEFHVARGSLI
-1077 GTYWNNVV
+1077 GTYWNHVV

-1097 VLASASPTKEG
+1097 VLASTAPTKEG

-1114 QSSKDLCS
+1114 QSSKDLCRV
-1122 ISAQCV
+1122 SAQHA

-1143 CAYAACQDAL
+1143 RAYAACQDAL

-1163 IRTLSKSCPTGMHWT
+1163 IRTLSASCPTGMHWAR
-1178 KLDLSQLGAVKLTSL
+1178 LDLSQLGAVKLTSL
-1193 ACGNQHIWACDSR
+1193 ACGNQHVWACDSR

-1222 MLPAWITIEP
+1222 MLPAWIAIEP
-1232 PVQEG
+1232 PV
-1237 ASRPQRRPEDPGQAS
+1237 
-1252 TQPQLEQSRQSH
+1252 
-1264 VQGGDARD
+1264 
-1272 LLELPWREPPRPG
+1272 
-1285 ESRAQGDAS
+1285 
-1294 QNADRPGAAPRPS
+1294 
-1307 PSRNPP
+1307 
-1313 KPYCT
+1313 
-1318 AGLPEAESGTHKS
+1318 
-1331 PAAPVWTS
+1331 
-1339 GISKHSSGTCVN
+1339 
-1351 YETCSTNQPAGV
+1351 QPAGV
-1363 TLVSIFASPDDQMLW
+1363 TLVSVHCSPDDQTLW

-1385 VHVRTGVTEEMPV
+1385 VHVRAGITEEMPV
-1398 GTSWEHVPGLQACQ
+1398 GTDWEHVPGLQACQ

-1431 RYGITDKNPA
+1431 RYGVTDKNPA

-1446 KIPGNAL
+1446 KIPGNVT
-1453 CFTVTSSD
+1453 CVTVTSSD

-1480 SHTHGTLRSGQ
+1480 SHSHGAQGSH
-1491 AAAPHPEDL
+1491 AATPHPEDL

>member
-1 MLPAVD
+1 MAAVSEPVTFREFCPLYYLLSAIPTKVQKGLRSVVVYLTALDTNGDYIAVGSSIGMLYLH
-7 QACAS
+7 CRRS
-12 PSSQQC
+12 
-18 PRPTVPVPAQIPA
+18 
-31 RQVTCCHPQGKTE
+31 HHMKKYNFEGKTE
-44 SITVVKLLSCFDDLV
+44 PITVVKLLACFDDLV

-82 QLRRFDVTGVHR
+82 QLRRFDVTGIHK

-109 FSGDDRGKIVY
+109 FSGDDKGKIVY
-120 SVLDLDQGLCSSLL
+120 SSLDLDQGVCNSHL
-134 VLEEPASIVQLDY
+134 VLEEPSSIVQLDY

-170 RQIGTQARK
+170 KQIGTQPRK

-231 VTPFEL
+231 VQPFEL
-237 YPRLEPEDRG
+237 YPRLEPSNRG
-247 GCGSTE
+247 SCSLPE
-253 KHLGLVSCFFREG
+253 KHLGLVSCFFQEG

-275 IYLLDTVSQVT
+275 IYLLDTINQAT

-321 PEGLASVV
+321 PEGLASIA
-329 RNGLEVVR
+329 RDSLEASR
-337 CPEHIPGE
+337 CTEQHSGQRA
-345 CPEKPPGAG
+345 EKPSG
-354 AAETRLRGSSV
+354 AAVSETRLRGSSV
-365 ASSAASEPR
+365 ASSVASEPR
-374 SRSSSLTSTDSSSS
+374 SRSSSLNSTDSGSG
-388 LLLPAPPGGPDPSKG
+388 LQAAPEPGKGGQPAS
-403 SQPTLQRFRAISSED
+403 QRFSTISSED

-426 PIRVRRKKKKKTEG
+426 PLKVRKKRKKKSEG
-440 GGSHAC
+440 GSRVSCH
-446 ASSLEPTP
+446 SSLESTP
-454 CSQLPGGSP
+454 CCEFPGDSP
-463 QSLSTE
+463 QSLSTDL
-469 RLSVTSSVLGSS
+469 LSMTSSLGSI
-481 VDQLS
+481 VDRSS
-486 TESPD
+486 TESAD
-491 GESSLGG
+491 QERNLS
-498 GEVNGVLLENNDPD
+498 GEVNGVLQENSDPEAFSVLEVPEPAPD
-512 TFSILEA
+512 TLNEGSAGGAEIPRRDHTGGMEPHGGVWTSLSELREAVEGSGVTELREQPCSMDDGLDGRQSPGREQARRAGDMEPDDPQSTCSEA
-519 PESVP
+519 PFLDSPPVP
-524 DTDVL
+524 SGPNWAPQAEQRLLGTRADEGGAEEHGFLTHVEAPGHLGSCLQRTVTDSDTGL
-529 GEEVDAASE
+529 KEMAASE
-538 VPQCHLVQEPEPEPL
+538 YDVGRAGGWLRPLASASATCTQEPRPEQSS
-553 PGTLTLP
+553 
-560 LLPRDGVEGG
+560 RDQG
-570 DDRGLGELPGPVNAD
+570 
-585 PGDGQVPYLGHDS
+585 
-598 AAKASKEEDT
+598 
-608 EAEGPRSPSPEPL
+608 
-621 LLDSLTAPPSLLG
+621 
-634 TSRAAQWPPRLGAAD
+634 
-649 GAEQASKDQDSLG
+649 
-662 CLRADP
+662 
-668 WAAVTDHDT
+668 
-677 GQKEMPTSEGGKE
+677 
-690 SWGRQA
+690 
-696 APLMTASAAGMREP
+696 
-710 WLQPPSQDPALT
+710 LT

-727 DIYAHGL
+727 DIYAQGL

-739 ETSVTELRAGRSL
+739 ETSVTELGGSRSL
-752 QDLSQPGTD
+752 QDLSQPGAE
-761 DPTLLKS
+761 DPGLLKS

-777 YSGPGYG
+777 YSGPGCG
-784 ILSLVV
+784 ILSLAV
-790 SEKYVWCLDYK
+790 SDKYLWCLDYK
-801 GGLFCSALPGAG
+801 GGLFCSALPSAG

-821 AVQQVAVSPS
+821 SVQQVAVSPS

-882 GDLYL
+882 GDVYL

-901 RVDCPYPLSQIAARN
+901 KVDCPYPLSQITARSS
-916 CVVWALTEQRALLYR
+916 VVWALTEQRALLFR

-944 KCDIISEKQALEPVC
+944 TCDIVSERQALEPVC
-959 ITLGDQHTLWA
+959 VTLGDQQTLWA
-970 LDIRGKLWFRTGV
+970 LDIRGNLWFRTGIV
-983 VPKKPQGDDDHW
+983 SKKPQGDDDHW
-995 WQVSITDYVVFDQC
+995 WQVSVTDYVVFDQC

-1019 HSVATVAQA
+1019 HSVATAAQV

-1033 ADKLRMAFWSQQL
+1033 ADKLRTAFWSQQL

-1054 VNSSGVWISSG
+1054 VNNSGVWISSG
-1065 KNEFHVAKGSLI
+1065 KNEFHVAKGSLV

-1097 VLASASPTKEG
+1097 VLASTAPTKEG

-1122 ISAQCV
+1122 VSAQNA
-1128 QCRPST
+1128 QSRPST

-1143 CAYAACQDAL
+1143 RAYAACQDAL
-1153 WALDSLGQVF
+1153 WALDGLGQVF
-1163 IRTLSKSCPTGMHWT
+1163 IRTLSKSCPTGLHWT
-1178 KLDLSQLGAVKLTSL
+1178 RLDLSQLGPIKLTSL

-1222 MLPAWITIEP
+1222 MLPAWISIEP
-1232 PVQEG
+1232 PV
-1237 ASRPQRRPEDPGQAS
+1237 
-1252 TQPQLEQSRQSH
+1252 
-1264 VQGGDARD
+1264 
-1272 LLELPWREPPRPG
+1272 
-1285 ESRAQGDAS
+1285 
-1294 QNADRPGAAPRPS
+1294 
-1307 PSRNPP
+1307 
-1313 KPYCT
+1313 
-1318 AGLPEAESGTHKS
+1318 
-1331 PAAPVWTS
+1331 
-1339 GISKHSSGTCVN
+1339 
-1351 YETCSTNQPAGV
+1351 QPAGV
-1363 TLVSIFASPDDQMLW
+1363 TLVSVYASPNDQMLW

-1385 VHVRTGVTEEMPV
+1385 VHVRAGITEEMPV
-1398 GTSWEHVPGLQACQ
+1398 GTDWEHVPGLQACQ
-1412 LALSTR
+1412 LALSAR

-1431 RYGITDKNPA
+1431 RYGVTDKNPA

-1446 KIPGNAL
+1446 KIPGNVT

-1480 SHTHGTLRSGQ
+1480 SHSHGAHGGHATG
-1491 AAAPHPEDL
+1491 APREDL

>member
-1 MLPAVD
+1 MASTLEPVTFREFCPLYYLLNAIPTKIQKGFRSIVVYLTALDTNRDYIAVGSSIGMLYLYCRHLN
-7 QACAS
+7 QMKKYNFEG
-12 PSSQQC
+12 
-18 PRPTVPVPAQIPA
+18 RM
-31 RQVTCCHPQGKTE
+31 E
-44 SITVVKLLSCFDDLV
+44 SITAVKLLSCFDDLV

-82 QLRRFDVTGVHR
+82 QLRRFDVTGIHKH
-94 NSITALAWSPNGMKL
+94 SITALAWSPNGMKL
-109 FSGDDRGKIVY
+109 FSGDDKGKIVY
-120 SVLDLDQGLCSSLL
+120 SSLDLDQGVCNSHL
-134 VLEEPASIVQLDY
+134 VLEEPSSIVQLDY

-170 RQIGTQARK
+170 KQIGTQPRK

-209 WKADVHGTVQA
+209 WKANVHGTVQA

-237 YPRLEPEDRG
+237 YPRLEPPNG
-247 GCGSTE
+247 GSCSSPE
-253 KHLGLVSCFFREG
+253 RHLGLVSCFFREG

-275 IYLLDTVSQVT
+275 IYLLDTINQAT

-321 PEGLASVV
+321 PEGQAPIV
-329 RNGLEVVR
+329 RDGLETSGCSEQVHVQ
-337 CPEHIPGE
+337 CL
-345 CPEKPPGAG
+345 EKPLGTAVS
-354 AAETRLRGSSV
+354 ETRFRGSSV
-365 ASSAASEPR
+365 ASSVASEPR
-374 SRSSSLTSTDSSSS
+374 SRSSSLNSTDSSSG
-388 LLLPAPPGGPDPSKG
+388 LLPPGLQAASELGKG
-403 SQPTLQRFRAISSED
+403 SQPSSQRFSVISSED
-418 FEQELVVK
+418 FDQELVVK
-426 PIRVRRKKKKKTEG
+426 PIKVKKKKRRRRTEG
-440 GGSHAC
+440 GSKNTCH
-446 ASSLEPTP
+446 SSLESTP
-454 CSQLPGGSP
+454 CSEFPDDSP
-463 QSLSTE
+463 QSLNTDL
-469 RLSVTSSVLGSS
+469 LSMTSSVLGSS
-481 VDQLS
+481 MDQLS

-491 GESSLGG
+491 QESTLS
-498 GEVNGVLLENNDPD
+498 GVLQENNDPE
-512 TFSILEA
+512 TFSVLEV
-519 PESVP
+519 PESAP
-524 DTDVL
+524 DFLD
-529 GEEVDAASE
+529 EENDIRTE
-538 VPQCHLVQEPEPEPL
+538 IPQCTHMHEMGLL
-553 PGTLTLP
+553 NGMLNLP
-560 LLPRDGVEGG
+560 LLPREGVGSG
-570 DDRGLGELPGPVNAD
+570 NITGLEEEPGPAGETANHTHL
-585 PGDGQVPYLGHDS
+585 PFREWDS
-598 AAKASKEEDT
+598 SAEAHEVEDVEPSDSQST
-608 EAEGPRSPSPEPL
+608 FPEAPF
-621 LLDSLTAPPSLLG
+621 LDSLMVPSSLIWPPSAEKWL
-634 TSRAAQWPPRLGAAD
+634 SGA
-649 GAEQASKDQDSLG
+649 
-662 CLRADP
+662 RADEGSAEETSKEKDVRAQVEAP
-668 WAAVTDHDT
+668 GHLGSNSWHAVADSD
-677 GQKEMPTSEGGKE
+677 
-690 SWGRQA
+690 
-696 APLMTASAAGMREP
+696 TASTHEP
-710 WLQPPSQDPALT
+710 WLEQPSRDQALT

-727 DIYAHGL
+727 DIYAQGL

-739 ETSVTELRAGRSL
+739 EMSVTEVGASRSL
-752 QDLSQPGTD
+752 QDLGQPGTD
-761 DPTLLKS
+761 DTTMFKS

-784 ILSLVV
+784 ILSLAV
-790 SEKYVWCLDYK
+790 SEKYIWCLDYK
-801 GGLFCSALPGAG
+801 GSLFCSALPGAG

-901 RVDCPYPLSQIAARN
+901 KVDCPYPLSQITARN
-916 CVVWALTEQRALLYR
+916 SVVWALTEQRALLYR

-944 KCDIISEKQALEPVC
+944 KCDIVSERQALEPVC

-970 LDIRGKLWFRTGV
+970 LDVHGKLWFRTGM

-1009 SLFQTIIHAT
+1009 SIFQTIIHAT
-1019 HSVATVAQA
+1019 HSVATAAQV
-1028 PVEKV
+1028 PVERV

-1054 VNSSGVWISSG
+1054 VNTSGIWISSG

-1077 GTYWNNVV
+1077 GTYWDNVV

-1097 VLASASPTKEG
+1097 VLASAAPTKEG
-1108 SSLWLC
+1108 SFLWLC

-1122 ISAQCV
+1122 VSAQSA

-1143 CAYAACQDAL
+1143 RAYAACQDAL

-1163 IRTLSKSCPTGMHWT
+1163 IRTLSKSCPTGMYWT
-1178 KLDLSQLGAVKLTSL
+1178 KLDLSQLGAIKLTNL

-1222 MLPAWITIEP
+1222 MLPAWIMIEP
-1232 PVQEG
+1232 PV
-1237 ASRPQRRPEDPGQAS
+1237 
-1252 TQPQLEQSRQSH
+1252 
-1264 VQGGDARD
+1264 
-1272 LLELPWREPPRPG
+1272 
-1285 ESRAQGDAS
+1285 
-1294 QNADRPGAAPRPS
+1294 
-1307 PSRNPP
+1307 
-1313 KPYCT
+1313 
-1318 AGLPEAESGTHKS
+1318 
-1331 PAAPVWTS
+1331 
-1339 GISKHSSGTCVN
+1339 
-1351 YETCSTNQPAGV
+1351 QPAGV
-1363 TLVSIFASPDDQMLW
+1363 TLVSVHSSPNDQMLW

-1385 VHVRTGVTEEMPV
+1385 VHVRTGITEEMPV
-1398 GTSWEHVPGLQACQ
+1398 GTDWEHVPGLQACQ

-1431 RYGITDKNPA
+1431 RYGVTDKNPA

-1446 KIPGNAL
+1446 KIPGNVS

-1475 LTRTF
+1475 LTKTF
-1480 SHTHGTLRSGQ
+1480 SHLHSTQKSSQ
-1491 AAAPHPEDL
+1491 AATPHPEDL

>member
-1 MLPAVD
+1 MASISEPVTFREFCPLYYLLNAIPTKIQRGFRSILVYLTALDANGDYIAVGSSIGMLYLYCRHLN
-7 QACAS
+7 QMKKYNFE
-12 PSSQQC
+12 
-18 PRPTVPVPAQIPA
+18 
-31 RQVTCCHPQGKTE
+31 GKSE

-82 QLRRFDVTGVHR
+82 QLRRFDVTGVHKT
-94 NSITALAWSPNGMKL
+94 SITALAWSPNGMKL
-109 FSGDDRGKIVY
+109 FSGDDKGKIVY
-120 SVLDLDQGLCSSLL
+120 SSLDLDQGICNSHL
-134 VLEEPASIVQLDY
+134 VLEEPSSIVQLDY

-165 EEKSV
+165 EEKAV
-170 RQIGTQARK
+170 KQIGSQPRK

-196 DLTLYAS
+196 DLTLYAA

-237 YPRLEPEDRG
+237 YPRLEPSDG
-247 GCGSTE
+247 GSCSSPE

-275 IYLLDTVSQVT
+275 IYLLDTVNQTIKEIKWSSVT
-286 IAGLEGSGD
+286 FVDLKNNLLFDIHNPALPKFDVSARDGLETRCSEQVRGQHLEKSLGD
-295 IVSVSCTENEIFFL
+295 TVC
-309 KGDRNII
+309 
-316 RISSR
+316 
-321 PEGLASVV
+321 
-329 RNGLEVVR
+329 
-337 CPEHIPGE
+337 
-345 CPEKPPGAG
+345 
-354 AAETRLRGSSV
+354 ETRLRGSSV
-365 ASSAASEPR
+365 ASSVASEQR
-374 SRSSSLTSTDSSSS
+374 SRSSSFNSTDSGSG
-388 LLLPAPPGGPDPSKG
+388 LLLPGLQAPPELDQGGQPS
-403 SQPTLQRFRAISSED
+403 SQRFSVISSED
-418 FEQELVVK
+418 FDQELIVK
-426 PIRVRRKKKKKTEG
+426 PIKVKKRRRKRKTEG
-440 GGSHAC
+440 GIKSTC
-446 ASSLEPTP
+446 QSSLESTP
-454 CSQLPGGSP
+454 CSEFPGESP
-463 QSLSTE
+463 QSLNTDL
-469 RLSVTSSVLGSS
+469 LSMTSSALGSS

-486 TESPD
+486 TGSPD
-491 GESSLGG
+491 QESNPSA
-498 GEVNGVLLENNDPD
+498 EVNGIIQEDSGPEAFSVLEV
-512 TFSILEA
+512 
-519 PESVP
+519 PESAS
-524 DTDVL
+524 DTVDEENSTGKKIYQYEHTQDMGLLNGVL
-529 GEEVDAASE
+529 NLPFQPGEDW
-538 VPQCHLVQEPEPEPL
+538 
-553 PGTLTLP
+553 
-560 LLPRDGVEGG
+560 GG
-570 DDRGLGELPGPVNAD
+570 DDIVSGPEEEPGAVDGVHAQVCLRKQEMNTVELSD
-585 PGDGQVPYLGHDS
+585 PQS
-598 AAKASKEEDT
+598 TFS
-608 EAEGPRSPSPEPL
+608 EAP
-621 LLDSLTAPPSLLG
+621 LLDSLTVPSSL
-634 TSRAAQWPPRLGAAD
+634 SWPP
-649 GAEQASKDQDSLG
+649 GAEQWLSGLGVYEVSTEEASPEPDILAHVDVPSHPSSN
-662 CLRADP
+662 P
-668 WAAVTDHDT
+668 WHVVTNNDTDHKEIPASECDIGNVE
-677 GQKEMPTSEGGKE
+677 GQVTPLVSALVASTHEHWLDKSFQD
-690 SWGRQA
+690 QA
-696 APLMTASAAGMREP
+696 V
-710 WLQPPSQDPALT
+710 T

-739 ETSVTELRAGRSL
+739 ETSVADLGAGPSL

-761 DPTLLKS
+761 DTTLLKT

-784 ILSLVV
+784 ILSLAV
-790 SEKYVWCLDYK
+790 SEKFIWCLDYK

-813 LRWQKFED
+813 LRWQRFED

-901 RVDCPYPLSQIAARN
+901 RVDCPYPLSQITARN
-916 CVVWALTEQRALLYR
+916 NVVWALTEQRALLYR

-944 KCDIISEKQALEPVC
+944 KCDIVSERQTLEPVC

-970 LDIRGKLWFRTGV
+970 LDIHGKLWFRTGV
-983 VPKKPQGDDDHW
+983 IPKKPQGDDDHW

-1009 SLFQTIIHAT
+1009 SLFQTIMHAT
-1019 HSVATVAQA
+1019 HSVASAAQA

-1054 VNSSGVWISSG
+1054 VNNSGVWISSG

-1097 VLASASPTKEG
+1097 VLASPAPTQDG

-1122 ISAQCV
+1122 ISAQSV

-1143 CAYAACQDAL
+1143 RTYAACQDAL
-1153 WALDSLGQVF
+1153 WALDNLGQVF

-1178 KLDLSQLGAVKLTSL
+1178 KLDLTQLGTVRLTSL
-1193 ACGNQHIWACDSR
+1193 ACGNQHIWACDSK

-1222 MLPAWITIEP
+1222 MLPAWIMIEP
-1232 PVQEG
+1232 PV
-1237 ASRPQRRPEDPGQAS
+1237 
-1252 TQPQLEQSRQSH
+1252 
-1264 VQGGDARD
+1264 
-1272 LLELPWREPPRPG
+1272 
-1285 ESRAQGDAS
+1285 
-1294 QNADRPGAAPRPS
+1294 
-1307 PSRNPP
+1307 
-1313 KPYCT
+1313 
-1318 AGLPEAESGTHKS
+1318 
-1331 PAAPVWTS
+1331 
-1339 GISKHSSGTCVN
+1339 
-1351 YETCSTNQPAGV
+1351 QPAGV
-1363 TLVSIFASPDDQMLW
+1363 TLVSVHSSPNDQMLW

-1385 VHVRTGVTEEMPV
+1385 VHVRTGITEEMPV
-1398 GTSWEHVPGLQACQ
+1398 GTDWEHVP
-1412 LALSTR
+1412 
-1418 TVWARCPNGDLAR
+1418 
-1431 RYGITDKNPA
+1431 
-1441 GDYWK
+1441 
-1446 KIPGNAL
+1446 
-1453 CFTVTSSD
+1453 VTSSD
-1461 ELWAVGPPGYLLQR
+1461 ELWAVGSPGYLLQR
-1475 LTRTF
+1475 MTKTF
-1480 SHTHGTLRSGQ
+1480 SHSHSTQKNSQ
-1491 AAAPHPEDL
+1491 AVTSQPEDL